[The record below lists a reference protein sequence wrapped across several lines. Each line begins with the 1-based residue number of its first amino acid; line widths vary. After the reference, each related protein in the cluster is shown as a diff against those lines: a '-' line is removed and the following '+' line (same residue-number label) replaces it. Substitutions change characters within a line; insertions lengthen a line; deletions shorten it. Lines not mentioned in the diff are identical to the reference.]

1 MEENSK
7 VYRIRTK
14 VGEDSPNVIHV
25 PINQTYDTFEILS
38 LKLNQTDTYKTY
50 ESGYGIIVGRVIANG
65 GFGVP
70 NSKVSVFIEV
80 DDNESLKDTLLYN
93 FTSTSDTDNNGVRYN
108 LLPDYVESE
117 CHQDVGTF
125 PNKRLVLDNDDV
137 IEIFDKYW
145 KYTTTTNNSGDYMLF
160 GVPTGSQQLHV
171 DIDLSD
177 CGVLSQRPHNM
188 IGKGYN
194 IGMFESPNKFK
205 SSTNLDSL
213 PQIVTEDRG
222 VYVYPYWGDTSNG
235 DNTFAIT
242 RCDINIEY
250 KFEPTAVFMGSI
262 ITDKGSNAIGKN
274 CTATINNGKMSELV
288 TGEGTIEMIRKTID
302 GRVEQFPIM
311 GNRVI
316 DGDGTWVY
324 EIPMNLDYV
333 TTDEFGNFVPT
344 DNPDK
349 GIATRARVRFRVRLD
364 DTQYDNTARKRACY
378 LIPNNPRLEDEGF
391 DKTMEVDYEFGSLT
405 REESY
410 RDLFWNKVYTVKNYI
425 PKIQK
430 GDEQYNR
437 QHTGIKWVNHANHNN
452 PMPYNTLTVK
462 LSFVHRI
469 ICILTNLVVQFV
481 AFINQIISLLGF
493 VFATLFDLPSVLFNG
508 LAKLVD
514 GELCLDAGIFGGI
527 ACVGDLLAEVLR
539 GIGKGASAIN
549 ILGRMAT
556 NLLSPTCIALDSGF
570 CDDNVNKVDFYPGC
584 GYFLFNLFP
593 LSSATDVVE
602 RGDIAWEKTQDA
614 QEDKYKGKSSDEVR
628 TASNHTG
635 MLHNCYENALA
646 QENEATSFNFNNDWI
661 NGTLYAPL
669 WYRKI
674 TPKKRFLFG
683 LFTRK
688 AKDEWCTSKQYFAS
702 LRYIQH
708 CAVERD
714 GSKTIT
720 NFDGDTTDL
729 KFIRNSECVDGD
741 CHERHVAL
749 PGLGGVIHSKKTMLG
764 QDVYYY
770 KPVEWSANLPS
781 NELYTG
787 KKKGE
792 LKLLFATDIVLL
804 GSLDSCDMNG
814 VPQFFKN
821 LESTTYNM
829 PGDIL
834 FTDYEFH
841 YVIDPE
847 TGNATSNYNTQDY
860 TVHSEMAGCD
870 WGNPNEFNQK
880 DGGLFYSIGCTNGE
894 TELKAKSCVN
904 LSRICEYGVSLDVT
918 KQIPIINNENI
929 GNWKDA
935 SESEIEQAEDGTYYK
950 RLITDGF
957 ISWDE
962 LYNLDERS
970 MFATMNGNQLKTKIN
985 TNNGLKEYDF
995 RYLYPENFDGSLAE
1009 RMKRQTQN
1017 YPPEINYKFNYLLEK
1032 ASRDYYLFRMGN
1044 KPYYYDSNNA
1054 FPRYENSFYFY
1065 FGLNEGKTA
1074 IEKFNSKYFAE
1085 CDNEKGLYN
1094 NFNIYKK
1101 SSSWCSSLNETYDG
1115 FIALD
1120 LEKIATPY
1128 SIVITGD
1135 DTFTLDG
1142 ITDEKIIFYNKSYSA
1157 PEGFEDYADNKFE
1170 EFKDEKTFI
1179 PNGSY
1184 YMTIT
1189 DANEEEYH
1197 YELDMGY
1204 NFLTYSNNVQSFKK
1218 NHEDLLRSLGTNN
1231 AIMNDNT
1238 KLVYSNP
1245 EKIEREIGGVITVYG
1260 VHDNDGDIEQY
1271 KIEVREKVDFDITD
1285 IQKTIK
1291 NVGDTWYDAD
1301 GNLYKVTSIDDDG
1314 TIHYTKN
1321 GEGDNTDKKKGDTV
1335 EDYEGMKKELVVPE
1349 WYDKNAVKHN
1359 LTEKDKDGKYV
1370 YEEGAQQADF
1380 NPLVKKDMEGGDTWY
1395 DANGVKQT
1403 ASSGDTVVDY
1413 SDWTLELNL
1422 PTYYDKNGEKQYYPY
1437 EPNKETSAVDF
1448 EFTDRLKKLTD
1459 VGDTWYDADGN
1470 LYKVTSVVLQSKEI
1484 LTVEQWSG
1492 LTTDEKVLYE
1502 EVYVKEDGEER
1513 IIITK
1518 KEWESIEDTVEKGK
1532 YAKMYRNKY
1541 VIIHYTKNGEGDYRG
1556 RDTWYDADGYF
1567 CEVTSID
1574 TNGTIYYTK
1583 NGEEKDE
1590 KGNPY
1595 TIVGRDTVVDYS
1607 DWTLEV
1613 TPPTWYDLDGNFC
1626 KVTSIDTNGTIHYT
1640 KNGEGDNTIVDYT
1653 ISGRNTVTE
1662 VTFNSS
1668 LENTPY
1674 LEYLYN
1680 LNKGDEYVKKYDL
1693 EDSDGV
1699 EYGISYK
1706 VISPYAL
1713 TTDDY
1718 DKLTKTGKFDYKVYD
1733 YINKQDSNIII
1744 NLDRYNQL
1752 EGGYS
1757 QKSYD
1762 VYQYINKQDSSVIA
1776 IDEYKQLLDGYSQKS
1791 YEEVYVKNDET
1802 VISKDEWENIEDTVE
1817 KDKYVK
1823 KYRNKYDATIIT
1835 PEDWGKLPTEYC
1847 KGDYEIYQYVN
1858 KYDEENII
1866 TPEDWGKLSKK
1877 YCKRDYEVHQ
1887 YVNKYDEEDIISPEE
1902 YNKRSEGYGRNHYKT
1917 EITYCKIENK
1927 KEYITKDEYK
1937 NDESIQSLYQPSH
1950 VLKEDKEGKIKILIE
1965 NGYDKTLNK
1974 EDYENIIVNYNAFG
1988 TLLNS
1993 TNKTEF
1999 EFYTKKGE
2007 AKKCNY
2013 DSTDKRW
2020 KYGEINIDG
2029 NYIIDYQDLGLEKN
2043 KDEVYYDYKGEQ
2055 QTVKEETE
2063 TVLDFT
2069 PLVRVLSFDTWLD
2082 EDGALCEFTN
2092 IDTNGTIHYTKNG
2105 ESGYTIVGR
2114 NTVINYNQDI
2124 WIKTTRSD
2132 DNYSWVDKNG
2142 VTQYAGVE
2150 KLVVDYSWLLKTIT
2164 QEEIVWYDKDGNIYK
2179 ITSVDKDGTIH
2190 YSINDDKENVDVK
2203 TVGDIV
2209 VDFNHDKIVLTLDE
2223 IGDTWYD
2230 ADGVLYEV
2238 TSVVDGII
2246 HYTKNGDGDY
2256 TNKKVGDTVVNYY
2269 KFMTEPL
2276 YLPTWY
2282 DADGNLYKVTSIDTD
2297 GTIHYTKNGEEKYK
2311 EGEEDKPY
2319 IIVGRDTV
2327 VDWSEYIGY
2336 EGAEITYDN
2345 GVITKIKN
2353 VLWYDSEKQSF
2364 AFGVPDEN
2372 RTYVITV
2379 TQLCNVFDKVF
2390 ETKNSIKTNVFVS
2403 GVIKYKMFI
2412 NGIDYEIIK
2421 NFDGHTGWSYNG
2433 TITKN
2438 KLTTNVGDLNENN
2451 PWFNV
2456 DKIYYHNSFGDNKNE
2471 IYPEINLKDI
2481 DRFGIDKDENQQ
2493 TYRIY
2498 ATEIDKE
2505 DEEVG
2510 KKVNETYH
2518 GEDGKNKKVEAN
2530 DVIATFVN
2538 KRNEDD
2544 VTTYKVIDFTVKNL
2558 TVVGDTWYDADGN
2571 LCEVTS
2577 IVPQEEEILT
2587 DEQLKPLTSDEK
2599 KLYVELYANKQDSSK
2614 VIDVD
2619 TYNQLPD
2626 YNKDCYVEVYVN
2638 RDNETVITKEEWEAL
2653 APVDQDN
2660 YEKKYRN
2667 KYIETNIITP
2677 EDWGKLPS
2685 DYCKE
2690 DYAEA
2695 YVNKTNK
2702 TDVISKQQWEALESE
2717 EERAKYTKMY
2727 RNKYVIIHYTKNG
2740 NGDYRG
2746 RVTWY
2751 DTDGYFC
2758 EVTSIAPPGEEVISV
2773 DKWNSLTPNEQ
2784 EWYDEV
2790 YVNKQVSTVIITP
2803 EAYNRL
2809 PKYNQDC
2816 YEEVYVNKDNE
2827 TVITKEE
2834 WEALAPVDQDN
2845 YENKYKNKYDEEDI
2859 ISPEDWAKLTTE
2871 YCKRDY
2877 VEKYRN
2883 KVIIIHYTKNGNGDY
2898 RGRVTWYDEDGIFCE
2913 ITIIDTDGTIHYTKN
2928 GEGNYTIVGR
2938 NTVVD
2943 YSDWLITLNII
2954 ITVDTY
2960 NQLPDYN
2967 KDCYVEVYVNRDNET
2982 VITKEEWEAL
2992 APVDQDNY
3000 ENKYKNKY
3008 DEEDI
3013 ISPEDWAKLP
3023 TEYCKRDYDTFKYV
3037 NKQDSSKVIDVD
3049 EYNQLPDDYSQKSYD
3064 VYQYVNKT
3072 DERDIISKEKWEK
3085 LESGEEREK
3094 YKPYKYVNKYDATII
3109 TSEDW
3114 AKLSKDYC
3122 KGDYEA
3128 KDIEKYFK
3136 QYRNKDVSTDFISP
3150 ETYNRLPEYNQKS
3163 YDVYNYI
3170 NKQDSSKVI
3179 DVDEY
3184 NQLPDDYSQKSY
3196 DVYQYVNKTDKE
3208 DIITK
3213 EQWIALESEEERKK
3227 YKPYKYVNKYDA
3239 TKFITPQDWG
3249 KLPKDYCKR
3258 DYVVYKYVNEHD
3270 TTKFI
3275 TSDEWGK
3282 LPEYC
3287 QEDYTEVYLST
3298 WYDKNGTLNYMLP
3311 SEEGQ
3316 KRIDF
3321 RPLVKTIE
3329 KEGETWY
3336 DANSVKRAA
3345 GSDDISQEV
3354 LDYSKKTKITQFKE
3368 ITFKT
3373 DDKTWYDKNGI
3384 ENKADSDKLGL
3395 YIDITYMT
3403 KGNDTTLFNI
3413 YNKEYIDKLVIDKVE
3428 VYCQDSYDEVYVNSD
3443 DETVITKEQWETLES
3458 EEERA
3463 KYDKMYSNKHN
3474 ENDIITPEE
3483 WDKLP
3488 KYSNNGYTCQYNFN
3502 RKGLHSVR
3510 IYLTLQEQETETP
3523 YKGLLSDVIGFNGC
3537 SDLNTI
3543 VLPNIGITTIGK
3555 SAFNGCKSLTSI
3567 DLPDSITTIGDNA
3580 FNGCEKLSS
3589 VYIPYQV
3596 TTIGDSAFKDCK
3608 SLTNIVLP
3616 KNITKIG
3623 DKAFANCEK
3632 LQSVRTE
3639 MKDVANTTVASNAFD
3654 NTNIGLVI
3662 YVPMDKNGKIYDLSG
3677 YYNKAGWGNVKDKV
3691 VAIELTVFNYNKVNI
3706 NPSDLLDE
3714 FARNTSGNTNG
3725 NTVYYNFID
3734 SYVASEYKAFT
3745 QVTYFKASDF
3755 VNAINNVLSRR
3766 REIADRMFNTFYMTQ
3781 EGESK
3786 SFNITS
3792 NTDEMPV
3799 QPIIVYHEEEIDD
3812 VDIDYT
3818 LTTPNLTYEQ
3828 INILKNVN
3836 IPTITYKSSPLFGVD
3851 ANSDNI
3857 MITKSNNIEKK
3868 PLSTGIMNV
3877 KQKSIPLDSGNK
3889 DFPSISLGGGVKA
3902 INPSKTNIADL
3913 FEFPVID
3920 KIESSS
3926 VKGWGKIT
3934 NIPTYDKMDKT
3945 NMINMDGFICGRHN
3959 NGTVEHDGNFEI
3971 RKFGKYDITLSD
3983 NLNQGINPYT
3993 YAERRVITGLTDESL
4008 AKWCIEKLR
4017 DILYT
4022 ENVSEEILYNIWS
4035 LLNENVQNDYEPGYS
4050 ITFIELN
4057 TKPNVTWP
4065 YPLTLSEIE
4074 NFTTLEKGNIKNFCK
4089 KNEDDEYEYDEDK
4102 YDNVIKTEMRTY
4114 YAKKSKQDEISVD
4127 DYNNLD
4133 KGHVSYS
4140 KETLSEIIDSM
4151 SVSTYNNDVY
4161 IRCDKTLNVKTDEW
4175 HIKQEDWENCIAK
4188 SLVNFSDKF
4197 QIINNDIYPRQ
4208 YAFGNDSKSINLNIG
4223 EINETFSFNRRL
4235 WLDEEQS
4242 FTAVSFNRENEN
4254 ASGLVFNQGE
4264 NSNGYYVLY
4273 SLQSHTPYSA
4283 NGHSDPS
4290 SNYTGK
4296 YPLNDVDFNGIRSQ
4310 FKDEVQVPD
4319 IFKWEGDFV
4328 KIRSDKQIIDY
4339 PYPFNDEYLAKTF
4352 VSEWKRV
4359 IPDENKD
4366 NYSCSTTGRFKPRHF
4381 GHDISN
4387 GRFDKVYCV
4396 YVDKNIRLISPLYDI
4411 VPLYTKPILGDWKY
4425 LNNDG
4430 VKTGTIFGI
4439 GVDHYD
4445 NFLYFR
4451 DYDYTIS
4458 GIGFRVRANKKGS
4471 YWGYTSTTRDFNL
4484 GKNNCKICYKENEGY
4499 YYWTYNAGEE
4509 PDVFKSD
4516 TKDIHIDKN
4525 YIGDITAKDITGL
4538 RQAVH
4543 RNGKNFSR
4551 TETYISIKWVIPENN
4566 ISPDFKFISEQKDE
4580 ETDEFTLI
4588 NEITKPY
4595 HLVNSGGMT
4604 KTTLQIPKNNG
4615 LYDVKKWNCTYY
4627 DENEGVFK
4635 DKSISTSMLIRTRF
4649 DKPCILTAIIGNNET
4664 E

>member
-205 SSTNLDSL
+205 SSTNLNSL

-469 ICILTNLVVQFV
+469 ICILTGLVVQFV

-493 VFATLFDLPSVLFNG
+493 LFATLFDLPSVLFNG
-508 LAKLVD
+508 IAKLLED
-514 GELCLDAGIFGGI
+514 RICLPWPLDDV
-527 ACVGDLLAEVLR
+527 CVGDLLALIFR
-539 GIGKGASAIN
+539 GIGKGASSIN
-549 ILGRMAT
+549 ILGKMAT
-556 NLLSPTCIALDSGF
+556 KLLTPTCIVLDSGF

-593 LSSATDVVE
+593 LSSATDVIE
-602 RGDIAWEKTQDA
+602 RGDIAWEKTQEA
-614 QEDKYKGKSSDEVR
+614 HQEEYNGKSSDEVR

-635 MLHNCYENALA
+635 KLHNCYENALA

-847 TGNATSNYNTQDY
+847 TGNATSNYNTRDY

-880 DGGLFYSIGCTNGE
+880 DGGLFYGIGCTNGE

-1017 YPPEINYKFNYLLEK
+1017 YSPEINYKFNYLLEK

-1085 CDNEKGLYN
+1085 CDNEKGVYN

-1135 DTFTLDG
+1135 NTYTLDG
-1142 ITDEKIIFYNKSYSA
+1142 ITDEKIIFYNDKFYST
-1157 PEGFEDYADNKFE
+1157 PEGFEDYTKRELNNGVIPI
-1170 EFKDEKTFI
+1170 I

-1184 YMTIT
+1184 YITIT
-1189 DANEEEYH
+1189 DANEDEYH

-1204 NFLTYSNNVQSFKK
+1204 NFLMYSNNVQSFKK

-1271 KIEVREKVDFDITD
+1271 KIEVREKVDFDKTD

-1291 NVGDTWYDAD
+1291 NVGDTWYDKD
-1301 GNLYKVTSIDDDG
+1301 GNFYEVKSIDGDG
-1314 TIHYTKN
+1314 TIHYAKN
-1321 GEGDNTDKKKGDTV
+1321 GGTEHHTDKKKGDTV

-1349 WYDKNAVKHN
+1349 WYDKNAVKHD
-1359 LTEKDKDGKYV
+1359 LTEKDKNGNYV

-1380 NPLVKKDMEGGDTWY
+1380 NPLVKKDMKEGETWY
-1395 DANGVKQT
+1395 DANGNKYT
-1403 ASSGDTVVDY
+1403 ASSLDAGKTVVDY

-1437 EPNKETSAVDF
+1437 EPNKETSVVDF
-1448 EFTDRLKKLTD
+1448 ELTDRLKE
-1459 VGDTWYDADGN
+1459 
-1470 LYKVTSVVLQSKEI
+1470 VTSIKPRGEEI
-1484 LTVEQWSG
+1484 LTVEEWNG
-1492 LTTDEKVLYE
+1492 LSTEEKTLYE

-1518 KEWESIEDTVEKGK
+1518 EEWESIEDTVEKNK
-1532 YAKMYRNKY
+1532 YVKMYCNKY

-1556 RDTWYDADGYF
+1556 RDTWYDADG
-1567 CEVTSID
+1567 VKHTASNSDI
-1574 TNGTIYYTK
+1574 
-1583 NGEEKDE
+1583 
-1590 KGNPY
+1590 
-1595 TIVGRDTVVDYS
+1595 GRTLVDYT
-1607 DWTLEV
+1607 DWKMELLNTL
-1613 TPPTWYDLDGNFC
+1613 PTWYDLDGYLC
-1626 KVTSIDTNGTIHYT
+1626 KVTKNVKDGIHYT
-1640 KNGEGDNTIVDYT
+1640 KNGEGNYT
-1653 ISGRNTVTE
+1653 ISGRNTITE
-1662 VTFNSS
+1662 VIFKSS
-1668 LENTPY
+1668 LETPPYPY

-1680 LNKGDEYVKKYDL
+1680 LKKGDEYVEKRHL
-1693 EDSDGV
+1693 EGSDGV

-1713 TTDDY
+1713 TIDEY
-1718 DKLTKTGKFDYKVYD
+1718 DNLTEYGKFDYE
-1733 YINKQDSNIII
+1733 Q
-1744 NLDRYNQL
+1744 
-1752 EGGYS
+1752 
-1757 QKSYD
+1757 
-1762 VYQYINKQDSSVIA
+1762 
-1776 IDEYKQLLDGYSQKS
+1776 
-1791 YEEVYVKNDET
+1791 
-1802 VISKDEWENIEDTVE
+1802 
-1817 KDKYVK
+1817 KYV
-1823 KYRNKYDATIIT
+1823 NKDDETIIT
-1835 PEDWGKLPTEYC
+1835 PDDYNQLP
-1847 KGDYEIYQYVN
+1847 DYNQDCYAEAYVN
-1858 KYDEENII
+1858 KTAESNII
-1866 TPEDWGKLSKK
+1866 TPEAYNGLS
-1877 YCKRDYEVHQ
+1877 D
-1887 YVNKYDEEDIISPEE
+1887 
-1902 YNKRSEGYGRNHYKT
+1902 GYGKNDYKEET
-1917 EITYCKIENK
+1917 TYCKIENK

-1974 EDYENIIVNYNAFG
+1974 EDYENIIVTYNAFG
-1988 TLLNS
+1988 TLLDS
-1993 TNKTEF
+1993 TNKTEI

-2007 AKKCNY
+2007 AKKCIY

-2029 NYIIDYQDLGLEKN
+2029 NYIINYQILRLEKN
-2043 KDEVYYDYKGEQ
+2043 KDEVYYDYEGKQ

-2082 EDGALCEFTN
+2082 EDGALCEITS
-2092 IDTNGTIHYTKNG
+2092 IDTDGTTIYYTKNG
-2105 ESGYTIVGR
+2105 EEEDEEGNPYTISGR
-2114 NTVINYNQDI
+2114 NTVINYNQPI
-2124 WIKTTRSD
+2124 WTKITRSD

-2142 VTQYAGVE
+2142 VTQYAGGE

-2164 QEEIVWYDKDGNIYK
+2164 QEEIVWYDKKGNVYK
-2179 ITSVDKDGTIH
+2179 VTSVVAQHKEILTDEQWSTLTTDGKTLYEEVYVNKTDSSIIISKEQWEKLESEEERAKYGKKYRNKYVIIH
-2190 YSINDDKENVDVK
+2190 YTKNGEEKDEYVKE
-2203 TVGDIV
+2203 VGDIV
-2209 VDFNHDKIVLTLDE
+2209 VDFNHDSFILILDD
-2223 IGDTWYD
+2223 IDDAWYD
-2230 ADGVLYEV
+2230 EDGKLYEV
-2238 TSVVDGII
+2238 TSIDTDGTI
-2246 HYTKNGDGDY
+2246 HYTMNGEGDY
-2256 TNKKVGDTVVNYY
+2256 TIDDRNTVVNYY

-2282 DADGNLYKVTSIDTD
+2282 DVDGNLYKVIKIEGS
-2297 GTIHYTKNGEEKYK
+2297 TIYYTKNGEEKYK

-2345 GVITKIKN
+2345 GVITDIEN

-2379 TQLCNVFDKVF
+2379 TQLCNVSDNVI
-2390 ETKNSIKTNVFVS
+2390 ETSNEIKTNVFVS
-2403 GVIKYKMFI
+2403 GVIRYKMFI

-2438 KLTTNVGDLNENN
+2438 KLITKVSDLNENN

-2456 DKIYYHNSFGDNKNE
+2456 DKIYYHDYFEGKDNNKDE
-2471 IYPEINLKDI
+2471 YPKINLKDI

-2498 ATEIDKE
+2498 ATEINKE

-2518 GEDGKNKKVEAN
+2518 GEDGKNKTVKAN

-2544 VTTYKVIDFTVKNL
+2544 VTTYKVIHFTVKNL
-2558 TVVGDTWYDADGN
+2558 TVVGETWYDADGN
-2571 LCEVTS
+2571 LYKVTS
-2577 IVPQEEEILT
+2577 IV
-2587 DEQLKPLTSDEK
+2587 
-2599 KLYVELYANKQDSSK
+2599 
-2614 VIDVD
+2614 
-2619 TYNQLPD
+2619 
-2626 YNKDCYVEVYVN
+2626 
-2638 RDNETVITKEEWEAL
+2638 
-2653 APVDQDN
+2653 
-2660 YEKKYRN
+2660 
-2667 KYIETNIITP
+2667 
-2677 EDWGKLPS
+2677 
-2685 DYCKE
+2685 
-2690 DYAEA
+2690 
-2695 YVNKTNK
+2695 
-2702 TDVISKQQWEALESE
+2702 
-2717 EERAKYTKMY
+2717 
-2727 RNKYVIIHYTKNG
+2727 
-2740 NGDYRG
+2740 
-2746 RVTWY
+2746 
-2751 DTDGYFC
+2751 
-2758 EVTSIAPPGEEVISV
+2758 
-2773 DKWNSLTPNEQ
+2773 
-2784 EWYDEV
+2784 
-2790 YVNKQVSTVIITP
+2790 
-2803 EAYNRL
+2803 
-2809 PKYNQDC
+2809 
-2816 YEEVYVNKDNE
+2816 
-2827 TVITKEE
+2827 
-2834 WEALAPVDQDN
+2834 
-2845 YENKYKNKYDEEDI
+2845 
-2859 ISPEDWAKLTTE
+2859 
-2871 YCKRDY
+2871 
-2877 VEKYRN
+2877 
-2883 KVIIIHYTKNGNGDY
+2883 
-2898 RGRVTWYDEDGIFCE
+2898 DGI
-2913 ITIIDTDGTIHYTKN
+2913 IHYTKN
-2928 GEGNYTIVGR
+2928 GEGDYTDKKVGD
-2938 NTVVD
+2938 TVVD
-2943 YSDWLITLNII
+2943 YSNWVTELKIRELKITEQQANSI
-2954 ITVDTY
+2954 
-2960 NQLPDYN
+2960 Q
-2967 KDCYVEVYVNRDNET
+2967 
-2982 VITKEEWEAL
+2982 
-2992 APVDQDNY
+2992 
-3000 ENKYKNKY
+3000 
-3008 DEEDI
+3008 
-3013 ISPEDWAKLP
+3013 
-3023 TEYCKRDYDTFKYV
+3023 YV
-3037 NKQDSSKVIDVD
+3037 NKQVSTDFITT
-3049 EYNQLPDDYSQKSYD
+3049 ERYNKLPDGYSQKSYD
-3064 VYQYVNKT
+3064 VYRYVNRN
-3072 DERDIISKEKWEK
+3072 DEENIITKEQWEDLSEEQRDSYEPYTYINKYNDTDIIS
-3085 LESGEEREK
+3085 
-3094 YKPYKYVNKYDATII
+3094 P
-3109 TSEDW
+3109 EDW
-3114 AKLSKDYC
+3114 GKLPTEYC

-3128 KDIEKYFK
+3128 FEKYFK
-3136 QYRNKDVSTDFISP
+3136 QYKNNIIPTDFIAT
-3150 ETYNRLPEYNQKS
+3150 ETYEQLSKGYSQNS

-3170 NKQDSSKVI
+3170 NKQDSSVKTI
-3179 DVDEY
+3179 EDY
-3184 NQLPDDYSQKSY
+3184 NKLPDGYSQKSY
-3196 DVYQYVNKTDKE
+3196 DVYQYVNETDKE

-3213 EQWIALESEEERKK
+3213 TEWEGLSEKEREK
-3227 YKPYKYVNKYDA
+3227 YEPYKYVNKYDA
-3239 TKFITPQDWG
+3239 TKFITPQDWDD
-3249 KLPKDYCKR
+3249 LPKDYCKR
-3258 DYVVYKYVNEHD
+3258 DYEVHQYANKYEEEDIISPEDWV
-3270 TTKFI
+3270 
-3275 TSDEWGK
+3275 K
-3282 LPEYC
+3282 LPNYC
-3287 QEDYTEVYLST
+3287 QRDYTQVYLST

-3336 DANSVKRAA
+3336 DVNSVKRAA
-3345 GSDDISQEV
+3345 GSDDIGQEV
-3354 LDYSKKTKITQFKE
+3354 LDYSKKTE
-3368 ITFKT
+3368 ITKLKQIYFKT
-3373 DDKTWYDKNGI
+3373 DDKTWNDKNGI

-3403 KGNDTTLFNI
+3403 KGDDTILFNI
-3413 YNKEYIDKLVIDKVE
+3413 HNEEYIDKLVIDKLVIDKL
-3428 VYCQDSYDEVYVNSD
+3428 VVKYVNKQDSSKVIDVVTYNKLPDGYSQNSYDEVYVNRD
-3443 DETVITKEQWETLES
+3443 DETILTKEQWNALES
-3458 EEERA
+3458 EEKDKYAKMYRN
-3463 KYDKMYSNKHN
+3463 KYDAT
-3474 ENDIITPEE
+3474 IISPED
-3483 WDKLP
+3483 WGKLP
-3488 KYSNNGYTCQYNFN
+3488 KDSCKGDYQLCSAYNFN

-3510 IYLTLQEQETETP
+3510 IYLSQEATNGKSLEYQN
-3523 YKGLLSDVIGFNGC
+3523 LLSDAIIDFNGC

-3543 VLPNIGITTIGK
+3543 VLPNIGITTIG
-3555 SAFNGCKSLTSI
+3555 ANVFNGCKSLTSI
-3567 DLPDSITTIGDNA
+3567 DLPDSITTIGNNA
-3580 FNGCEKLSS
+3580 FKGCEKLNS
-3589 VYIPYQV
+3589 VYIPWKV
-3596 TTIGDSAFKDCK
+3596 TTIGDSAFNGCK

-3616 KNITKIG
+3616 ASIKKIG

-3632 LQSVRTE
+3632 LQSVRAE
-3639 MKDVANTTVASNAFD
+3639 MKDVANTTVTDTTVATVASNAFD
-3654 NTNIGLVI
+3654 NTNIGLII
-3662 YVPMDKNGKIYDLSG
+3662 YVPMDKDEKTYDVSTTP
-3677 YYNKAGWGNVKDKV
+3677 YNKAGWGDDVQNKV

-3714 FARNTSGNTNG
+3714 FARNTGDNKI
-3725 NTVYYNFID
+3725 YYNFID
-3734 SYVASEYKAFT
+3734 SYVAGEYKAFT

-3755 VNAINNVLSRR
+3755 VNTINNVLSRR

-3786 SFNITS
+3786 TFNITS
-3792 NTDEMPV
+3792 NTDETPV

-3828 INILKNVN
+3828 INMLKNVN
-3836 IPTITYKSSPLFGVD
+3836 IPTITYKSSPFFGD
-3851 ANSDNI
+3851 GTSSDDI
-3857 MITKSNNIEKK
+3857 IITKSNNIEKK

-3889 DFPSISLGGGVKA
+3889 DFPSISLSGGVKA
-3902 INPSKTNIADL
+3902 INPSKTNIVDL

-3926 VKGWGKIT
+3926 VSVWTKFS
-3934 NIPTYDKMDKT
+3934 NIPSPNPD
-3945 NMINMDGFICGRHN
+3945 NIGMINMDGYVYGRHN
-3959 NGTVEHDGNFEI
+3959 NGVVERDGKFET
-3971 RKFGKYDITLSD
+3971 RKLGKYEINLSE
-3983 NLNQGINPYT
+3983 NLNNSTKPYT
-3993 YAERRVITGLTDESL
+3993 YAERRVITGLTNYSM
-4008 AKWCIEKLR
+4008 AQWCILKLRNIVQADDVTEETLTKIWDMLFNPKNEKGKPSYNKEKLF
-4017 DILYT
+4017 DVIDTMTVLKQTIDENLVIYIQCDETIDGVKPQWKIDQGEEDYIT
-4022 ENVSEEILYNIWS
+4022 EKLI
-4035 LLNENVQNDYEPGYS
+4035 Q
-4050 ITFIELN
+4050 F
-4057 TKPNVTWP
+4057 
-4065 YPLTLSEIE
+4065 
-4074 NFTTLEKGNIKNFCK
+4074 KNF
-4089 KNEDDEYEYDEDK
+4089 
-4102 YDNVIKTEMRTY
+4102 NVVANK
-4114 YAKKSKQDEISVD
+4114 
-4127 DYNNLD
+4127 DY
-4133 KGHVSYS
+4133 K
-4140 KETLSEIIDSM
+4140 
-4151 SVSTYNNDVY
+4151 
-4161 IRCDKTLNVKTDEW
+4161 
-4175 HIKQEDWENCIAK
+4175 
-4188 SLVNFSDKF
+4188 
-4197 QIINNDIYPRQ
+4197 RQ
-4208 YAFGNDSKSINLNIG
+4208 YAFTDAKKANLNIG
-4223 EINETFSFNRRL
+4223 EINENFNFDNELKLSTEVESIDFSGH
-4235 WLDEEQS
+4235 
-4242 FTAVSFNRENEN
+4242 TTNEN
-4254 ASGLVFNQGE
+4254 LTRLSFNQGE
-4264 NSNGYYVLY
+4264 KED
-4273 SLQSHTPYSA
+4273 
-4283 NGHSDPS
+4283 GHYQLFALSRYRDGFYG
-4290 SNYTGK
+4290 NEDMNQ
-4296 YPLNDVDFNGIRSQ
+4296 YPLYNAAKNGIVYQINDVQEETMLSH
-4310 FKDEVQVPD
+4310 
-4319 IFKWEGDFV
+4319 EGEIT
-4328 KIRSDKQIIDY
+4328 KINNKEKQIQGTFNE
-4339 PYPFNDEYLAKTF
+4339 PYHSSYFHSMYKFKGSNDDER
-4352 VSEWKRV
+4352 VWRDSE
-4359 IPDENKD
+4359 
-4366 NYSCSTTGRFKPRHF
+4366 STNGLY
-4381 GHDISN
+4381 ISN
-4387 GRFDKVYCV
+4387 KNFNNNHKKFSNVSNDYFLDTNYIRHVYCV
-4396 YVDKNIRLISPLYDI
+4396 YVKGNMKMLSPLYEFAPTQLVGTWGQLESYDERDKSVI
-4411 VPLYTKPILGDWKY
+4411 GIKV
-4425 LNNDG
+4425 NDFAR
-4430 VKTGTIFGI
+4430 V
-4439 GVDHYD
+4439 
-4445 NFLYFR
+4445 YFKN
-4451 DYDYTIS
+4451 YDYTLGGPFNIRRKYKNK
-4458 GIGFRVRANKKGS
+4458 GIGWLS
-4471 YWGYTSTTRDFNL
+4471 YTIPEGTI
-4484 GKNNCKICYKENEGY
+4484 KYKDEDY
-4499 YYWTYNAGEE
+4499 YYMIVDKLE
-4509 PDVFKSD
+4509 
-4516 TKDIHIDKN
+4516 DKN
-4525 YIGDITAKDITGL
+4525 YSYVFENNMGVINEYSNFHKDHVIAKDITDL
-4538 RQAVH
+4538 RH
-4543 RNGKNFSR
+4543 LTWTNGNKLDKNNF
-4551 TETYISIKWVIPENN
+4551 ILIKWKVPE
-4566 ISPDFKFISEQKDE
+4566 SDRFRFINEQKDT
-4580 ETDEFTLI
+4580 ETEDFVEK
-4588 NEITKPY
+4588 ITVEKVY
-4595 HLVNSGGMT
+4595 IQGQKLT
-4604 KTTLQIPKNNG
+4604 RLPKNNG
-4615 LYDVKKWNCTYY
+4615 QYDNDDKWSIQYKNGKKADDIVTNVLLNMTFDGACTITKQ
-4627 DENEGVFK
+4627 NK
-4635 DKSISTSMLIRTRF
+4635 
-4649 DKPCILTAIIGNNET
+4649 N
-4664 E
+4664 

>member
-93 FTSTSDTDNNGVRYN
+93 FTSTSDTDNDGVRYN

-469 ICILTNLVVQFV
+469 ICILTGLVVQFV

-493 VFATLFDLPSVLFNG
+493 LFATLFDLPSVLFNG
-508 LAKLVD
+508 LAKLVE
-514 GELCLDAGIFGGI
+514 GELCLDLGIFGGF

-556 NLLSPTCIALDSGF
+556 KLLTPTCIVLDSGF

-593 LSSATDVVE
+593 LSSATDVIE
-602 RGDIAWEKTQDA
+602 RGDIAWEKTQEA
-614 QEDKYKGKSSDEVR
+614 QQEKYNGKSSDEVR

-635 MLHNCYENALA
+635 KLHNCYENALA

-870 WGNPNEFNQK
+870 WGNPNEFNKK

-929 GNWKDA
+929 GNWEHA

-1017 YPPEINYKFNYLLEK
+1017 YSPEINYKFNYLLEK

-1085 CDNEKGLYN
+1085 CDNEKGVYN

-1135 DTFTLDG
+1135 NTFTLDG

-1157 PEGFEDYADNKFE
+1157 PEGFEDYAHNKFE

-1184 YMTIT
+1184 YITIT

-1204 NFLTYSNNVQSFKK
+1204 NFLMYSNNVQSFKK

-1271 KIEVREKVDFDITD
+1271 KIEVREIVDFDKTD
-1285 IQKTIK
+1285 IQKTITK
-1291 NVGDTWYDAD
+1291 EGETWYDEE
-1301 GNLYKVTSIDDDG
+1301 GNLCKVTSIDKNG

-1321 GEGDNTDKKKGDTV
+1321 GEEKDEKGNPYTIVGRNTV

-1359 LTEKDKDGKYV
+1359 LTEKDKNGKYV

-1380 NPLVKKDMEGGDTWY
+1380 NPLVNKLEKDEIWY
-1395 DANGVKQT
+1395 DTDGNFCKVTSIDTDGTIHYTKNGEGNYTIV
-1403 ASSGDTVVDY
+1403 GRDTVVDY
-1413 SDWTLELNL
+1413 TDWILELNL

-1437 EPNKETSAVDF
+1437 EPNKETSVVDF
-1448 EFTDRLKKLTD
+1448 ELTDRLKKLTD

-1470 LYKVTSVVLQSKEI
+1470 FCKVTKI
-1484 LTVEQWSG
+1484 I
-1492 LTTDEKVLYE
+1492 
-1502 EVYVKEDGEER
+1502 DG
-1513 IIITK
+1513 T
-1518 KEWESIEDTVEKGK
+1518 
-1532 YAKMYRNKY
+1532 
-1541 VIIHYTKNGEGDYRG
+1541 IHYTKNG
-1556 RDTWYDADGYF
+1556 
-1567 CEVTSID
+1567 
-1574 TNGTIYYTK
+1574 K
-1583 NGEEKDE
+1583 EKDE
-1590 KGNPY
+1590 KDKPY
-1595 TIVGRDTVVDYS
+1595 TIVGRNTVVDYRV
-1607 DWTLEV
+1607 WTLEV

-1626 KVTSIDTNGTIHYT
+1626 EVTSIDTNDTNGTIHYT
-1640 KNGEGDNTIVDYT
+1640 KNGEGDYT

-1713 TTDDY
+1713 TISEYEDENFSDY
-1718 DKLTKTGKFDYKVYD
+1718 GKFDYDVYD
-1733 YINKQDSNIII
+1733 YINKQDSSKVIDIDTYDK
-1744 NLDRYNQL
+1744 LPEYNQ
-1752 EGGYS
+1752 
-1757 QKSYD
+1757 D
-1762 VYQYINKQDSSVIA
+1762 
-1776 IDEYKQLLDGYSQKS
+1776 S
-1791 YEEVYVKNDET
+1791 YEEVYVKNDGTEILT
-1802 VISKDEWENIEDTVE
+1802 KEQWENIEDPDE
-1817 KDKYVK
+1817 KDNYDQM
-1823 KYRNKYDATIIT
+1823 YR
-1835 PEDWGKLPTEYC
+1835 
-1847 KGDYEIYQYVN
+1847 N

-1866 TPEDWGKLSKK
+1866 TPEDWGKLSTN
-1877 YCKRDYEVHQ
+1877 YCKGDYEVHR
-1887 YVNKYDEEDIISPEE
+1887 YVNKYDKEDIITSDDWGKLPTE
-1902 YNKRSEGYGRNHYKT
+1902 Y
-1917 EITYCKIENK
+1917 C
-1927 KEYITKDEYK
+1927 
-1937 NDESIQSLYQPSH
+1937 
-1950 VLKEDKEGKIKILIE
+1950 
-1965 NGYDKTLNK
+1965 K
-1974 EDYENIIVNYNAFG
+1974 EDYAEAYV
-1988 TLLNS
+1988 
-1993 TNKTEF
+1993 NKTDETDVISKQQW
-1999 EFYTKKGE
+1999 ENLE
-2007 AKKCNY
+2007 SEEERAKYAKMY
-2013 DSTDKRW
+2013 RSKV
-2020 KYGEINIDG
+2020 I
-2029 NYIIDYQDLGLEKN
+2029 
-2043 KDEVYYDYKGEQ
+2043 
-2055 QTVKEETE
+2055 
-2063 TVLDFT
+2063 
-2069 PLVRVLSFDTWLD
+2069 
-2082 EDGALCEFTN
+2082 
-2092 IDTNGTIHYTKNG
+2092 IHYTKNG
-2105 ESGYTIVGR
+2105 EGNYTIVGR
-2114 NTVINYNQDI
+2114 NTV
-2124 WIKTTRSD
+2124 
-2132 DNYSWVDKNG
+2132 
-2142 VTQYAGVE
+2142 
-2150 KLVVDYSWLLKTIT
+2150 
-2164 QEEIVWYDKDGNIYK
+2164 
-2179 ITSVDKDGTIH
+2179 
-2190 YSINDDKENVDVK
+2190 
-2203 TVGDIV
+2203 
-2209 VDFNHDKIVLTLDE
+2209 
-2223 IGDTWYD
+2223 
-2230 ADGVLYEV
+2230 
-2238 TSVVDGII
+2238 
-2246 HYTKNGDGDY
+2246 
-2256 TNKKVGDTVVNYY
+2256 
-2269 KFMTEPL
+2269 
-2276 YLPTWY
+2276 
-2282 DADGNLYKVTSIDTD
+2282 
-2297 GTIHYTKNGEEKYK
+2297 
-2311 EGEEDKPY
+2311 
-2319 IIVGRDTV
+2319 
-2327 VDWSEYIGY
+2327 VDWSKYIGY
-2336 EGAEITYDN
+2336 EGGEITYDN
-2345 GVITKIKN
+2345 GVITEIKN
-2353 VLWYDSEKQSF
+2353 VLWYDSEKPSF

-2421 NFDGHTGWSYNG
+2421 NFDGHTGWNYNG

-2456 DKIYYHNSFGDNKNE
+2456 DKIYYHNNFGDNENE
-2471 IYPEINLKDI
+2471 TYPQIDLKDI
-2481 DRFGIDKDENQQ
+2481 DRFGIDKNENEQ
-2493 TYRIY
+2493 TYAIY

-2518 GEDGKNKKVEAN
+2518 GEDGRNKIVKAE

-2544 VTTYKVIDFTVKNL
+2544 VTTYKVIDFTTKKL
-2558 TVVGDTWYDADGN
+2558 TVVGDTWYDADGYFY
-2571 LCEVTS
+2571 EVTS
-2577 IVPQEEEILT
+2577 
-2587 DEQLKPLTSDEK
+2587 
-2599 KLYVELYANKQDSSK
+2599 
-2614 VIDVD
+2614 
-2619 TYNQLPD
+2619 
-2626 YNKDCYVEVYVN
+2626 
-2638 RDNETVITKEEWEAL
+2638 
-2653 APVDQDN
+2653 
-2660 YEKKYRN
+2660 
-2667 KYIETNIITP
+2667 
-2677 EDWGKLPS
+2677 
-2685 DYCKE
+2685 
-2690 DYAEA
+2690 
-2695 YVNKTNK
+2695 
-2702 TDVISKQQWEALESE
+2702 
-2717 EERAKYTKMY
+2717 
-2727 RNKYVIIHYTKNG
+2727 
-2740 NGDYRG
+2740 
-2746 RVTWY
+2746 
-2751 DTDGYFC
+2751 
-2758 EVTSIAPPGEEVISV
+2758 
-2773 DKWNSLTPNEQ
+2773 
-2784 EWYDEV
+2784 
-2790 YVNKQVSTVIITP
+2790 
-2803 EAYNRL
+2803 
-2809 PKYNQDC
+2809 
-2816 YEEVYVNKDNE
+2816 
-2827 TVITKEE
+2827 
-2834 WEALAPVDQDN
+2834 
-2845 YENKYKNKYDEEDI
+2845 
-2859 ISPEDWAKLTTE
+2859 
-2871 YCKRDY
+2871 
-2877 VEKYRN
+2877 
-2883 KVIIIHYTKNGNGDY
+2883 
-2898 RGRVTWYDEDGIFCE
+2898 
-2913 ITIIDTDGTIHYTKN
+2913 IDTDGTIHYTKN

-2943 YSDWLITLNII
+2943 YSDWKITLD
-2954 ITVDTY
+2954 ITTQVTENY
-2960 NQLPDYN
+2960 FKQYRN
-2967 KDCYVEVYVNRDNET
+2967 KDVST
-2982 VITKEEWEAL
+2982 GF
-2992 APVDQDNY
+2992 
-3000 ENKYKNKY
+3000 
-3008 DEEDI
+3008 
-3013 ISPEDWAKLP
+3013 ISPETYNRLP
-3023 TEYCKRDYDTFKYV
+3023 
-3037 NKQDSSKVIDVD
+3037 
-3049 EYNQLPDDYSQKSYD
+3049 EYNQDSYD

-3072 DERDIISKEKWEK
+3072 DERDIISKEQWEN
-3085 LESGEEREK
+3085 LESGVEREK
-3094 YKPYKYVNKYDATII
+3094 YEPYKYVNKYD
-3109 TSEDW
+3109 E
-3114 AKLSKDYC
+3114 
-3122 KGDYEA
+3122 
-3128 KDIEKYFK
+3128 
-3136 QYRNKDVSTDFISP
+3136 
-3150 ETYNRLPEYNQKS
+3150 
-3163 YDVYNYI
+3163 
-3170 NKQDSSKVI
+3170 
-3179 DVDEY
+3179 
-3184 NQLPDDYSQKSY
+3184 
-3196 DVYQYVNKTDKE
+3196 
-3208 DIITK
+3208 
-3213 EQWIALESEEERKK
+3213 
-3227 YKPYKYVNKYDA
+3227 
-3239 TKFITPQDWG
+3239 
-3249 KLPKDYCKR
+3249 
-3258 DYVVYKYVNEHD
+3258 
-3270 TTKFI
+3270 TKFI

-3345 GSDDISQEV
+3345 GSDDIGQEV
-3354 LDYSKKTKITQFKE
+3354 LDYSKENNNLTQLKE
-3368 ITFKT
+3368 IDFTIA
-3373 DDKTWYDKNGI
+3373 DKTWYDKNGI

-3403 KGNDTTLFNI
+3403 KGGDTILFNI
-3413 YNKEYIDKLVIDKVE
+3413 YNEEYIDKLVIDKLVVKYVNKQDSSKVIDVDTYNQLPDDYGQKSYVE
-3428 VYCQDSYDEVYVNSD
+3428 VYVKNDGTEILTKKEWESIEDTVEKDKYVKKYRN
-3443 DETVITKEQWETLES
+3443 
-3458 EEERA
+3458 
-3463 KYDKMYSNKHN
+3463 KYDAT
-3474 ENDIITPEE
+3474 IITPED
-3483 WDKLP
+3483 WGKLSP
-3488 KYSNNGYTCQYNFN
+3488 DYCKGDYQLCSAYNFN
-3502 RKGLHSVR
+3502 RNGLHNVR
-3510 IYLTLQEQETETP
+3510 IYLTQKTT
-3523 YKGLLSDVIGFNGC
+3523 YGVLLSDVIDFKGC

-3543 VLPNIGITTIGK
+3543 VLPNIGITTIGNDV
-3555 SAFNGCKSLTSI
+3555 FNGCKSLTSI
-3567 DLPDSITTIGDNA
+3567 DLPDSITAIGNNA
-3580 FNGCEKLSS
+3580 FKGCEKLSS
-3589 VYIPYQV
+3589 VYIPYHV
-3596 TTIGDSAFKDCK
+3596 TKIGESAFNGCK

-3616 KNITKIG
+3616 KDITTIG
-3623 DKAFANCEK
+3623 DNAFANCEK
-3632 LQSVRTE
+3632 LQSVRAE
-3639 MKDVANTTVASNAFD
+3639 MTIKNDSKINIAPNAFD
-3654 NTNIGLVI
+3654 NTNIGLII
-3662 YVPMDKNGKIYDLSG
+3662 YVPMDKDEKTYDNPTI
-3677 YYNKAGWGNVKDKV
+3677 YNKEVWGNVKDKV

-3714 FARNTSGNTNG
+3714 FARNTGDNKI
-3725 NTVYYNFID
+3725 YYNFID
-3734 SYVASEYKAFT
+3734 SYVASEYKVFT

-3755 VNAINNVLSRR
+3755 VNTINNVLSRR
-3766 REIADRMFNTFYMTQ
+3766 REIADRMFNTFYMIQ

-3786 SFNITS
+3786 FFNVTS

-3828 INILKNVN
+3828 INMLKNVN
-3836 IPTITYKSSPLFGVD
+3836 IPTITYKSSPFFGD
-3851 ANSDNI
+3851 GTSSDDI

-3889 DFPSISLGGGVKA
+3889 DFPSISLSGGVKA
-3902 INPSKTNIADL
+3902 IKPSKTNIDDL

-3926 VKGWGKIT
+3926 VSAWTKFN
-3934 NIPTYDKMDKT
+3934 NIPSPNPDHIG
-3945 NMINMDGFICGRHN
+3945 MINMDGYVYGRHN
-3959 NGTVEHDGNFEI
+3959 NGVVEHDGKFET
-3971 RKFGKYDITLSD
+3971 RKLGKYEINLSE
-3983 NLNQGINPYT
+3983 NLNNSTKPYT
-3993 YAERRVITGLTDESL
+3993 YAERRVITGLANYSM
-4008 AKWCIEKLR
+4008 AQWCILKLRNIVQADDVTEETLKKIWDMLFNPKNEKGKPLYNKEKLF
-4017 DILYT
+4017 DVIDTMTVLKQTIDGNLVIYIQCDETIDGVKPQWKIDQGEEDYIT
-4022 ENVSEEILYNIWS
+4022 ENLIQFKKF
-4035 LLNENVQNDYEPGYS
+4035 NVVANKDYE
-4050 ITFIELN
+4050 
-4057 TKPNVTWP
+4057 
-4065 YPLTLSEIE
+4065 
-4074 NFTTLEKGNIKNFCK
+4074 
-4089 KNEDDEYEYDEDK
+4089 
-4102 YDNVIKTEMRTY
+4102 
-4114 YAKKSKQDEISVD
+4114 
-4127 DYNNLD
+4127 
-4133 KGHVSYS
+4133 
-4140 KETLSEIIDSM
+4140 
-4151 SVSTYNNDVY
+4151 
-4161 IRCDKTLNVKTDEW
+4161 
-4175 HIKQEDWENCIAK
+4175 
-4188 SLVNFSDKF
+4188 
-4197 QIINNDIYPRQ
+4197 RQ
-4208 YAFGNDSKSINLNIG
+4208 YAFTDTKKANLNIG
-4223 EINETFSFNRRL
+4223 EINENFNFDNEL
-4235 WLDEEQS
+4235 KLSTEIQS
-4242 FTAVSFNRENEN
+4242 IDVSGQDILAPENLTRI
-4254 ASGLVFNQGE
+4254 SFNQGE
-4264 NSNGYYVLY
+4264 KEGGHYQLFGLSRYRDGYFAKEDMN
-4273 SLQSHTPYSA
+4273 Q
-4283 NGHSDPS
+4283 
-4290 SNYTGK
+4290 
-4296 YPLNDVDFNGIRSQ
+4296 YPLYNAAKNGIVYQIDNVEKETMLSH
-4310 FKDEVQVPD
+4310 
-4319 IFKWEGDFV
+4319 EGEIT
-4328 KIRSDKQIIDY
+4328 KINDKEKQIQGT
-4339 PYPFNDEYLAKTF
+4339 FNEEYHSSYFYSMYKFKGSNDDERVWRDSESTNGLYNAKRNF
-4352 VSEWKRV
+4352 NCCNLV
-4359 IPDENKD
+4359 
-4366 NYSCSTTGRFKPRHF
+4366 TTGIGWPLEVSDAYFLDTNYIRH
-4381 GHDISN
+4381 
-4387 GRFDKVYCV
+4387 VYCV
-4396 YVDKNIRLISPLYDI
+4396 YVKGNMKMLSPLYEFAPTQLVGTWGHLESYDERDKSVI
-4411 VPLYTKPILGDWKY
+4411 GIKV
-4425 LNNDG
+4425 NDFAR
-4430 VKTGTIFGI
+4430 V
-4439 GVDHYD
+4439 
-4445 NFLYFR
+4445 YFKN
-4451 DYDYTIS
+4451 YDYTLGGPFNIKRKYKGV
-4458 GIGFRVRANKKGS
+4458 GIGWLS
-4471 YWGYTSTTRDFNL
+4471 YTIPEGTI
-4484 GKNNCKICYKENEGY
+4484 KYKDEDY
-4499 YYWTYNAGEE
+4499 YYKIVDDKLKDKDNKYSYEFENNMGIENMYNN
-4509 PDVFKSD
+4509 FH
-4516 TKDIHIDKN
+4516 KDHVI
-4525 YIGDITAKDITGL
+4525 AKDITDL
-4538 RQAVH
+4538 RH
-4543 RNGKNFSR
+4543 LTWTNGNKLVENNF
-4551 TETYISIKWVIPENN
+4551 ILIKWEVPE
-4566 ISPDFKFISEQKDE
+4566 SDSFRFISEQKDT
-4580 ETDEFTLI
+4580 ETEDFVEK
-4588 NEITKPY
+4588 ITVEKVY
-4595 HLVNSGGMT
+4595 RKG
-4604 KTTLQIPKNNG
+4604 QILTRLPKNNG
-4615 LYDVKKWNCTYY
+4615 QYKDGDLWTIQYKEGIEIKIIPDIPTEELLKW
-4627 DENEGVFK
+4627 ENK
-4635 DKSISTSMLIRTRF
+4635 YPSIIT
-4649 DKPCILTAIIGNNET
+4649 KNIIV
-4664 E
+4664 

>member
-93 FTSTSDTDNNGVRYN
+93 FTSTSDTDNDGVRYN

-469 ICILTNLVVQFV
+469 ICILTGLVVQFV

-493 VFATLFDLPSVLFNG
+493 LFATLFDLPSVLFNG
-508 LAKLVD
+508 LAKLLED
-514 GELCLDAGIFGGI
+514 RICLPWPLDDV
-527 ACVGDLLAEVLR
+527 CVGDLLALIFR
-539 GIGKGASAIN
+539 GIGKGASSIN
-549 ILGRMAT
+549 ILGKMAT
-556 NLLSPTCIALDSGF
+556 KLLTPTCIVLDSGF

-602 RGDIAWEKTQDA
+602 RGDIAWEKTQEA
-614 QEDKYKGKSSDEVR
+614 QQEKYNGKSSDEVR

-635 MLHNCYENALA
+635 KLHNCYENALA

-870 WGNPNEFNQK
+870 WGNPNEFNKK

-929 GNWKDA
+929 GKWEDA

-1085 CDNEKGLYN
+1085 CDNEKGVYN

-1135 DTFTLDG
+1135 NTFTLDG

-1189 DANEEEYH
+1189 DANGEEYH

-1271 KIEVREKVDFDITD
+1271 KIEVREIVDFDKTD

-1291 NVGDTWYDAD
+1291 NVGDTWYDEE
-1301 GNLYKVTSIDDDG
+1301 GNLCKVTSIDKNG

-1321 GEGDNTDKKKGDTV
+1321 GEEKDEKGNPYTIVGRNTV

-1359 LTEKDKDGKYV
+1359 LTEKDKNGKYV

-1380 NPLVKKDMEGGDTWY
+1380 NPLVNKLEKDEIWY
-1395 DANGVKQT
+1395 DTDGNFCKVTSIDTDGTIHYAKNGEGNYTIV
-1403 ASSGDTVVDY
+1403 GRDTVVDY
-1413 SDWTLELNL
+1413 TDWTLELNL

-1437 EPNKETSAVDF
+1437 QPNKETSVVDF
-1448 EFTDRLKKLTD
+1448 ELTDRLKKLTD

-1470 LYKVTSVVLQSKEI
+1470 LCKVTTI
-1484 LTVEQWSG
+1484 
-1492 LTTDEKVLYE
+1492 DEN
-1502 EVYVKEDGEER
+1502 G
-1513 IIITK
+1513 T
-1518 KEWESIEDTVEKGK
+1518 
-1532 YAKMYRNKY
+1532 
-1541 VIIHYTKNGEGDYRG
+1541 IHYTKNGEGDYT
-1556 RDTWYDADGYF
+1556 D
-1567 CEVTSID
+1567 
-1574 TNGTIYYTK
+1574 K
-1583 NGEEKDE
+1583 K
-1590 KGNPY
+1590 KG
-1595 TIVGRDTVVDYS
+1595 DTVVDYS

-1613 TPPTWYDLDGNFC
+1613 TPPTWYDLDGYFC
-1626 KVTSIDTNGTIHYT
+1626 KVTSITPQGKEVITADEWGSLTSAKREWYEVYEYVNNIDEKDIITKERWESLSEEQRAKYKPHTYVNNKLIIYYT

-1713 TTDDY
+1713 TISEYEDKNFSDY
-1718 DKLTKTGKFDYKVYD
+1718 GKFDYDVYDYINKQNSSIIIDVEAYNQLEGGYGQKSYDVYD
-1733 YINKQDSNIII
+1733 YINKQDSSKVI
-1744 NLDRYNQL
+1744 DTETYNQL
-1752 EGGYS
+1752 DGGYG
-1757 QKSYD
+1757 QKSY
-1762 VYQYINKQDSSVIA
+1762 V
-1776 IDEYKQLLDGYSQKS
+1776 
-1791 YEEVYVKNDET
+1791 EVYVKNDGTEILT
-1802 VISKDEWENIEDTVE
+1802 KEQWEALDPVDQDNYE
-1817 KDKYVK
+1817 K
-1823 KYRNKYDATIIT
+1823 KYKNKYDATIIT
-1835 PEDWGKLPTEYC
+1835 SDDWGKLPTEYC

-1858 KYDEENII
+1858 KYDATIITSDDWGKLSTNYCKGDYEVHRYVNKDDESNII
-1866 TPEDWGKLSKK
+1866 TPEAYNGLS
-1877 YCKRDYEVHQ
+1877 D
-1887 YVNKYDEEDIISPEE
+1887 
-1902 YNKRSEGYGRNHYKT
+1902 GYGKNHYKT
-1917 EITYCKIENK
+1917 DITYCKKENK
-1927 KEYITKDEYK
+1927 TEHITKEEYA
-1937 NDESIQSLYQPSH
+1937 NNEDIQFLYQQFH
-1950 VLKEDKEGKIKILIE
+1950 ILNENEKDILIE
-1965 NGYDKTLNK
+1965 NGYEESLKEKDYKT
-1974 EDYENIIVNYNAFG
+1974 IIVNYEKLAEE
-1988 TLLNS
+1988 LVID
-1993 TNKTEF
+1993 KTEIK
-1999 EFYTKKGE
+1999 FYTKDSKDEKSVRKGSNGWYYKTE
-2007 AKKCNY
+2007 
-2013 DSTDKRW
+2013 DKII
-2020 KYGEINIDG
+2020 GG
-2029 NYIIDYQDLGLEKN
+2029 NYIIDYINFLTPLE
-2043 KDEVYYDYKGEQ
+2043 DGDYYYTYEGERKQ
-2055 QTVKEETE
+2055 YNNETPTVTNDDIE
-2063 TVLDFT
+2063 LDFIS
-2069 PLVRVLSFDTWLD
+2069 LVRVLSFDTWLD
-2082 EDGALCEFTN
+2082 EDGALCEFTS
-2092 IDTNGTIHYTKNG
+2092 ITPQGEKILTSEQWDTLSTDEKTLYDEVYLNKTDSSIIISKEEWETLDTEEQANYAKMYRSKAIIHYTKNG

-2114 NTVINYNQDI
+2114 DTVINYNQPI
-2124 WIKTTRSD
+2124 WTKITRSD

-2142 VTQYAGVE
+2142 VTQYASAE
-2150 KLVVDYSWLLKTIT
+2150 TLVVDYSWLLKTIA
-2164 QEEIVWYDKDGNIYK
+2164 QEEIVWYDKEGNAYKVTSIDADGK
-2179 ITSVDKDGTIH
+2179 IH
-2190 YSINDDKENVDVK
+2190 HSINGKGDYNDKK
-2203 TVGDIV
+2203 LGDIV
-2209 VDFNHDKIVLTLDE
+2209 VDFNHDSFILILDD
-2223 IGDTWYD
+2223 IDDAWYDKNGALCEVTSID
-2230 ADGVLYEV
+2230 ADG
-2238 TSVVDGII
+2238 TI
-2246 HYTKNGDGDY
+2246 HYTMNGEGDY
-2256 TNKKVGDTVVNYY
+2256 TIDDRNTVVNYY

-2276 YLPTWY
+2276 YIPTWY
-2282 DADGNLYKVTSIDTD
+2282 DADGNLYKVTSIAPQGEKILTDEQWNTLTKDEKTLYVEVYVNKQDSSIIINLDTYNQLD
-2297 GTIHYTKNGEEKYK
+2297 GGYGQKSYEEVYVKNDDETVLTKEEWEALAPVDQDNYEKKYKNSYVEKDIISPEDWGKLPTEYCKEDYAEAYVNKTDETDVISKQQWEALESDEEREKYAKMYRSKAIIHYTKNGEE
-2311 EGEEDKPY
+2311 EDEEHNPY
-2319 IIVGRDTV
+2319 TIVGRDTV

-2345 GVITKIKN
+2345 GVITEIKN

-2421 NFDGHTGWSYNG
+2421 NFDGYTGWSYNG

-2456 DKIYYHNSFGDNKNE
+2456 DKIYYHNYFEGKDNNKDE
-2471 IYPEINLKDI
+2471 YPKINLKDI

-2518 GEDGKNKKVEAN
+2518 GEDGKNKTVKAK

-2544 VTTYKVIDFTVKNL
+2544 VTTYKVIHFTTKKL

-2571 LCEVTS
+2571 LCKVTNV
-2577 IVPQEEEILT
+2577 VPQGKEILT
-2587 DEQLKPLTSDEK
+2587 DEQLNPFTIDEK
-2599 KLYVELYANKQDSSK
+2599 KLYVEAYVNKQDSSK

-2619 TYNQLPD
+2619 TYDKLPEYNQGSYED
-2626 YNKDCYVEVYVN
+2626 VYVN
-2638 RDNETVITKEEWEAL
+2638 NTDETDIRSKEQWESIED
-2653 APVDQDN
+2653 PD
-2660 YEKKYRN
+2660 EKDKYAKMYRN
-2667 KYIETNIITP
+2667 KYVKTEIISP
-2677 EDWGKLPS
+2677 EDWGKLPTE
-2685 DYCKE
+2685 YCKR
-2690 DYAEA
+2690 D
-2695 YVNKTNK
+2695 
-2702 TDVISKQQWEALESE
+2702 
-2717 EERAKYTKMY
+2717 YTKMY

-2740 NGDYRG
+2740 EGDYRG

-2751 DTDGYFC
+2751 DADGYFC
-2758 EVTSIAPPGEEVISV
+2758 EVTS
-2773 DKWNSLTPNEQ
+2773 
-2784 EWYDEV
+2784 
-2790 YVNKQVSTVIITP
+2790 
-2803 EAYNRL
+2803 
-2809 PKYNQDC
+2809 
-2816 YEEVYVNKDNE
+2816 
-2827 TVITKEE
+2827 
-2834 WEALAPVDQDN
+2834 
-2845 YENKYKNKYDEEDI
+2845 
-2859 ISPEDWAKLTTE
+2859 
-2871 YCKRDY
+2871 
-2877 VEKYRN
+2877 
-2883 KVIIIHYTKNGNGDY
+2883 
-2898 RGRVTWYDEDGIFCE
+2898 
-2913 ITIIDTDGTIHYTKN
+2913 IDTDGTIHYTKN
-2928 GEGNYTIVGR
+2928 SEGNYTIVGR

-2943 YSDWLITLNII
+2943 YSVWKITLD
-2954 ITVDTY
+2954 ITTQDT
-2960 NQLPDYN
+2960 
-2967 KDCYVEVYVNRDNET
+2967 E
-2982 VITKEEWEAL
+2982 
-2992 APVDQDNY
+2992 NY
-3000 ENKYKNKY
+3000 FKQYRNKYVST
-3008 DEEDI
+3008 DF
-3013 ISPEDWAKLP
+3013 ISPETYKQLSKG
-3023 TEYCKRDYDTFKYV
+3023 YSQNSYNVYNYI
-3037 NKQDSSKVIDVD
+3037 NKQDSSVKTIE
-3049 EYNQLPDDYSQKSYD
+3049 EYNKLPDGYSQKSYD
-3064 VYQYVNKT
+3064 VYQY
-3072 DERDIISKEKWEK
+3072 I
-3085 LESGEEREK
+3085 
-3094 YKPYKYVNKYDATII
+3094 
-3109 TSEDW
+3109 
-3114 AKLSKDYC
+3114 
-3122 KGDYEA
+3122 
-3128 KDIEKYFK
+3128 
-3136 QYRNKDVSTDFISP
+3136 
-3150 ETYNRLPEYNQKS
+3150 
-3163 YDVYNYI
+3163 
-3170 NKQDSSKVI
+3170 
-3179 DVDEY
+3179 
-3184 NQLPDDYSQKSY
+3184 
-3196 DVYQYVNKTDKE
+3196 NKTDKE

-3213 EQWIALESEEERKK
+3213 TEWEGLSEKEHKK
-3227 YKPYKYVNKYDA
+3227 YEPYKYVNKYDA
-3239 TKFITPQDWG
+3239 TKFITSDDWG
-3249 KLPKDYCKR
+3249 DLPKDYCKR
-3258 DYVVYKYVNEHD
+3258 DYEVYKYVNKHD
-3270 TTKFI
+3270 ATKFI

-3311 SEEGQ
+3311 SEKGQ
-3316 KRIDF
+3316 ERIDF

-3336 DANSVKRAA
+3336 DVNSVERVA
-3345 GSDDISQEV
+3345 GSDDIGQEV
-3354 LDYSKKTKITQFKE
+3354 LDYSKENNNLTQLKE
-3368 ITFKT
+3368 IDFTT
-3373 DDKTWYDKNGI
+3373 ADKTWYDKNGI

-3403 KGNDTTLFNI
+3403 KGGDTILFNI
-3413 YNKEYIDKLVIDKVE
+3413 YNEEYIDKLVIDKLVIKY
-3428 VYCQDSYDEVYVNSD
+3428 VNKQDSSKVIDTEAYNQLLDGYSQKSYEEVYVKND
-3443 DETVITKEQWETLES
+3443 GTEILTKEQWESIEDPD
-3458 EEERA
+3458 EKD
-3463 KYDKMYSNKHN
+3463 KYVKMYCNKYVESN
-3474 ENDIITPEE
+3474 IITPDD
-3483 WDKLP
+3483 WGKLSP
-3488 KYSNNGYTCQYNFN
+3488 DYCKSDYQLCSVYKFN
-3502 RKGLHSVR
+3502 RNGLHSVR
-3510 IYLTLQEQETETP
+3510 IYLTQKTT
-3523 YKGLLSDVIGFNGC
+3523 YGDLLSNVIDFKGC
-3537 SDLNTI
+3537 SNLNTI
-3543 VLPNIGITTIGK
+3543 VLPNIGITTIG
-3555 SAFNGCKSLTSI
+3555 ANVFNGCKSLTSI
-3567 DLPDSITTIGDNA
+3567 DLPDSITAIGNNA
-3580 FNGCEKLSS
+3580 FKGCEKLSS
-3589 VYIPYQV
+3589 VYIPYKV
-3596 TTIGDSAFKDCK
+3596 KTIGNSAFNGCK

-3616 KNITKIG
+3616 KNITTIG
-3623 DKAFANCEK
+3623 DNAFVNCEK
-3632 LQSVRTE
+3632 LQSVRAE
-3639 MKDVANTTVASNAFD
+3639 MTIKNDGKINIAHNAFD
-3654 NTNIGLVI
+3654 NTNIGLII
-3662 YVPMDKNGKIYDLSG
+3662 YVPMDKDEKIYDNSTI
-3677 YYNKAGWGNVKDKV
+3677 YNKEVWGNVKDKV

-3714 FARNTSGNTNG
+3714 FARNTGDNKI
-3725 NTVYYNFID
+3725 YYNFID
-3734 SYVASEYKAFT
+3734 SYVASEYKLFT

-3755 VNAINNVLSRR
+3755 VNTINNVLSRR

-3828 INILKNVN
+3828 INMLKNVN
-3836 IPTITYKSSPLFGVD
+3836 IPTITYKSSPFFGD
-3851 ANSDNI
+3851 GTSSDDI

-3889 DFPSISLGGGVKA
+3889 DFPSISLSGGVKA
-3902 INPSKTNIADL
+3902 IKPSKTNIADL

-3926 VKGWGKIT
+3926 VSAWTKFS
-3934 NIPTYDKMDKT
+3934 NIPSPNPDHIG
-3945 NMINMDGFICGRHN
+3945 MINMDGYVYGRHN
-3959 NGTVEHDGNFEI
+3959 NGVVERDCKFET
-3971 RKFGKYDITLSD
+3971 RKLGKYEINLSE
-3983 NLNQGINPYT
+3983 NLNNSTKQYT
-3993 YAERRVITGLTDESL
+3993 YAERRVITGLANYSM
-4008 AKWCIEKLR
+4008 AQWCILKLRNIVQTDDVTEETLKKIWDMLFNPKNEKGKPLYNKEKLF
-4017 DILYT
+4017 DVIDTMTVLKQTIDENLVIYIQCDETIDGVKPQWKIDQGEEDYIT
-4022 ENVSEEILYNIWS
+4022 ENLIQFKKF
-4035 LLNENVQNDYEPGYS
+4035 NVVAYKDYE
-4050 ITFIELN
+4050 
-4057 TKPNVTWP
+4057 
-4065 YPLTLSEIE
+4065 
-4074 NFTTLEKGNIKNFCK
+4074 
-4089 KNEDDEYEYDEDK
+4089 
-4102 YDNVIKTEMRTY
+4102 
-4114 YAKKSKQDEISVD
+4114 
-4127 DYNNLD
+4127 
-4133 KGHVSYS
+4133 
-4140 KETLSEIIDSM
+4140 
-4151 SVSTYNNDVY
+4151 
-4161 IRCDKTLNVKTDEW
+4161 
-4175 HIKQEDWENCIAK
+4175 
-4188 SLVNFSDKF
+4188 
-4197 QIINNDIYPRQ
+4197 RQ
-4208 YAFGNDSKSINLNIG
+4208 YAFTDTKKANLNIG
-4223 EINETFSFNRRL
+4223 EINENFNFDNEL
-4235 WLDEEQS
+4235 KLSTEVESID
-4242 FTAVSFNRENEN
+4242 VSGHTTNEN
-4254 ASGLVFNQGE
+4254 LTRLSFNQGE
-4264 NSNGYYVLY
+4264 KEG
-4273 SLQSHTPYSA
+4273 
-4283 NGHSDPS
+4283 GHYQLFALSRYRDGF
-4290 SNYTGK
+4290 YGK
-4296 YPLNDVDFNGIRSQ
+4296 EDMNQYPLYNAAKNGIVYQIDGVEKETMLSH
-4310 FKDEVQVPD
+4310 
-4319 IFKWEGDFV
+4319 EGEIT
-4328 KIRSDKQIIDY
+4328 KINDKEKQIQGTFNEDY
-4339 PYPFNDEYLAKTF
+4339 HSSYFHSMYKFKGSNDDE
-4352 VSEWKRV
+4352 RV
-4359 IPDENKD
+4359 WRNAE
-4366 NYSCSTTGRFKPRHF
+4366 STNGLY
-4381 GHDISN
+4381 ISN
-4387 GRFDKVYCV
+4387 KNFNNNYKKFTKVTNDYFLDPKYIRHVYCV
-4396 YVDKNIRLISPLYDI
+4396 YVKGNMKMLSPLYEFAPTQLVGTWGHLESYDERDKSVI
-4411 VPLYTKPILGDWKY
+4411 GIKVNDFARVYFKY
-4425 LNNDG
+4425 
-4430 VKTGTIFGI
+4430 
-4439 GVDHYD
+4439 
-4445 NFLYFR
+4445 
-4451 DYDYTIS
+4451 YDYTLGGPFKIKRKHKTFYTGYKS
-4458 GIGFRVRANKKGS
+4458 FS
-4471 YWGYTSTTRDFNL
+4471 YTIPEGRI
-4484 GKNNCKICYKENEGY
+4484 KYKDEDY
-4499 YYWTYNAGEE
+4499 YYMIV
-4509 PDVFKSD
+4509 DDKL
-4516 TKDIHIDKN
+4516 KDKDNKN
-4525 YIGDITAKDITGL
+4525 SYEFENNMGAFNEYSNFHKDHVIAKDITDL
-4538 RQAVH
+4538 RHVTWT
-4543 RNGKNFSR
+4543 NGNILSENSF
-4551 TETYISIKWVIPENN
+4551 ILIKWEVPE
-4566 ISPDFKFISEQKDE
+4566 SDSFRFISEQKNTETEDFDE
-4580 ETDEFTLI
+4580 L
-4588 NEITKPY
+4588 
-4595 HLVNSGGMT
+4595 
-4604 KTTLQIPKNNG
+4604 TTVEKVYIKGQELKRLPKNNG
-4615 LYDVKKWNCTYY
+4615 QY
-4627 DENEGVFK
+4627 K
-4635 DKSISTSMLIRTRF
+4635 DGDLWTIQYKNGKETKDIETNVLLSMTF
-4649 DKPCILTAIIGNNET
+4649 DGACIITKNIIK
-4664 E
+4664 

>member
-93 FTSTSDTDNNGVRYN
+93 FTSTSDTDNDGVRYN

-469 ICILTNLVVQFV
+469 ICILTGLVVQFV

-493 VFATLFDLPSVLFNG
+493 LFATLFDLPSVLFNG
-508 LAKLVD
+508 IAKLLED
-514 GELCLDAGIFGGI
+514 RICLPWPLDDV
-527 ACVGDLLAEVLR
+527 CVGDLLALIFR
-539 GIGKGASAIN
+539 GIGKGASSIN
-549 ILGRMAT
+549 ILGKMAT
-556 NLLSPTCIALDSGF
+556 KLLTPTCIVLDSGF

-602 RGDIAWEKTQDA
+602 RGDIAWEKTQEA
-614 QEDKYKGKSSDEVR
+614 QQEKYNGKSSDEVR

-635 MLHNCYENALA
+635 KLHNCYENALA

-729 KFIRNSECVDGD
+729 KFIRNSECDNGD

-870 WGNPNEFNQK
+870 WGNPNEFNKK
-880 DGGLFYSIGCTNGE
+880 DGGLFYSIGCTNGD

-1085 CDNEKGLYN
+1085 CDNEKGVYN

-1135 DTFTLDG
+1135 NTFTLDG

-1179 PNGSY
+1179 PNGAY
-1184 YMTIT
+1184 YLTIT

-1291 NVGDTWYDAD
+1291 NVGDTWYDAN
-1301 GNLYKVTSIDDDG
+1301 GNFYEVTSIDTDG

-1335 EDYEGMKKELVVPE
+1335 EEYEGMKKELVVPE

-1359 LTEKDKDGKYV
+1359 LTEKDKDGNYV

-1395 DANGVKQT
+1395 DANGNKYT
-1403 ASSGDTVVDY
+1403 ASSLHDGKTVVDY

-1422 PTYYDKNGEKQYYPY
+1422 PIYYDKNGEKQYYPY
-1437 EPNKETSAVDF
+1437 QPNKETSVVDF
-1448 EFTDRLKKLTD
+1448 ELTDRLKE
-1459 VGDTWYDADGN
+1459 
-1470 LYKVTSVVLQSKEI
+1470 VTSIKQQGEEI

-1518 KEWESIEDTVEKGK
+1518 EEWESIEDTVKKGK

-1556 RDTWYDADGYF
+1556 RDTWYDADG
-1567 CEVTSID
+1567 VKHTASNSDI
-1574 TNGTIYYTK
+1574 
-1583 NGEEKDE
+1583 
-1590 KGNPY
+1590 
-1595 TIVGRDTVVDYS
+1595 GRTLVDYT
-1607 DWTLEV
+1607 DWKMELLTTL
-1613 TPPTWYDLDGNFC
+1613 PTWYDLDGNLY
-1626 KVTSIDTNGTIHYT
+1626 KVTKNDKDGIHYT
-1640 KNGEGDNTIVDYT
+1640 KNGEGDYT

-1662 VTFNSS
+1662 VIFNSS
-1668 LENTPY
+1668 LENPPYPY
-1674 LEYLYN
+1674 LEFLYN
-1680 LNKGDEYVKKYDL
+1680 LNKGDEYVEKYDL
-1693 EDSDGV
+1693 KDSDGV
-1699 EYGISYK
+1699 EYGTSYK

-1713 TTDDY
+1713 TISEY
-1718 DKLTKTGKFDYKVYD
+1718 DKLTLLGKFDYEQKYETKQEPTVFISPDAY
-1733 YINKQDSNIII
+1733 NKLPD
-1744 NLDRYNQL
+1744 
-1752 EGGYS
+1752 GYS

-1762 VYQYINKQDSSVIA
+1762 VYQYVN
-1776 IDEYKQLLDGYSQKS
+1776 
-1791 YEEVYVKNDET
+1791 ET
-1802 VISKDEWENIEDTVE
+1802 DKENIISKEQWENLESDAERE
-1817 KDKYVK
+1817 KYEPYTYV
-1823 KYRNKYDATIIT
+1823 NKYDVTIIT
-1835 PEDWGKLPTEYC
+1835 SDDWGKLPTEYC
-1847 KGDYEIYQYVN
+1847 KEDYAEAYVN
-1858 KYDEENII
+1858 KNVE
-1866 TPEDWGKLSKK
+1866 S
-1877 YCKRDYEVHQ
+1877 
-1887 YVNKYDEEDIISPEE
+1887 DIIKPEA
-1902 YNKRSEGYGRNHYKT
+1902 YNGLSDGYGKNDYKEET
-1917 EITYCKIENK
+1917 TYCKKENK
-1927 KEYITKDEYK
+1927 KEYITEDEYE

-1988 TLLNS
+1988 TLLDS
-1993 TNKTEF
+1993 TNKTEI

-2020 KYGEINIDG
+2020 KYGEINIGG
-2029 NYIIDYQDLGLEKN
+2029 NYIINYQILMLEKN
-2043 KDEVYYDYKGEQ
+2043 KDEIYYDYEGKQ

-2082 EDGALCEFTN
+2082 EDGALCEVTSITPQGEKILTFEQW
-2092 IDTNGTIHYTKNG
+2092 DTLSNDEKTLYEEVYVNRDDETVITKEQWEALASDVRANYTKMYRNKVIIHYTKNG
-2105 ESGYTIVGR
+2105 ERDYTISGR
-2114 NTVINYNQDI
+2114 NTVINYNQPI
-2124 WIKTTRSD
+2124 WTKITRSD

-2142 VTQYAGVE
+2142 VTQYAGAE
-2150 KLVVDYSWLLKTIT
+2150 TLVVDYSWLLKAII
-2164 QEEIVWYDKDGNIYK
+2164 QEEIMWYDKEGNIYK
-2179 ITSVDKDGTIH
+2179 VTSVDKDDTIH
-2190 YSINDDKENVDVK
+2190 YSINGKGDYNDKK
-2203 TVGDIV
+2203 LGDIV
-2209 VDFNHDKIVLTLDE
+2209 VDFNHDSFILILDD
-2223 IGDTWYD
+2223 IDDTWYD
-2230 ADGVLYEV
+2230 EDGKLCEV
-2238 TSVVDGII
+2238 TSITPQGEKILTFEQWDTLSNDEKTLYEEVYVNRDDETVITKEQWEALASDVRANYTKMYRNKVII
-2246 HYTKNGDGDY
+2246 HYTKNGERDY
-2256 TNKKVGDTVVNYY
+2256 TISGRNTVVNYY

-2276 YLPTWY
+2276 YIPTWY
-2282 DADGNLYKVTSIDTD
+2282 DVDGNLYKVTSIAPQGEKILTD
-2297 GTIHYTKNGEEKYK
+2297 EQWGALTKDEQTLYDEVYVNKQDSSVKTVDEYKQLPNGYSQKSYDVYNYVHKTNEEDIITKAEWEGLSEKEREKYEPYRYVNKYNENNIITSDDWGKLPTEYCKEDYAKMYRNKVIIIYYTKNGEEKYK
-2311 EGEEDKPY
+2311 EDKEYKPY
-2319 IIVGRDTV
+2319 IIVGRNTV
-2327 VDWSEYIGY
+2327 VDWSKYIGY

-2345 GVITKIKN
+2345 GVITDIKN

-2379 TQLCNVFDKVF
+2379 TQMCDGKD
-2390 ETKNSIKTNVFVS
+2390 TKNEIKTNVFVS

-2456 DKIYYHNSFGDNKNE
+2456 DKIYYHDYFEGKGNNKDE
-2471 IYPEINLKDI
+2471 YPKINLKDI

-2518 GEDGKNKKVEAN
+2518 GEDGKNKTVKAK

-2544 VTTYKVIDFTVKNL
+2544 VTTYKVIDFTVKKL
-2558 TVVGDTWYDADGN
+2558 TVVGDTWYDTDGN
-2571 LCEVTS
+2571 LYKVTNVV
-2577 IVPQEEEILT
+2577 IQGKEILT
-2587 DEQLKPLTSDEK
+2587 FEQLSALTKDEK
-2599 KLYVELYANKQDSSK
+2599 TLYDEVYINKQDSSII
-2614 VIDVD
+2614 IDAEV
-2619 TYNQLPD
+2619 YNQLEGGYSQKSYDVYKYVHKTNEEDIITKAQWESLSEEQCANYKPYTYVNKYDATKFITPDDWGKLTPD
-2626 YNKDCYVEVYVN
+2626 YCKGDYAEAYVNKTNETDVITKEEWEKIKDTVEKGKYAKMYRNKYAIVHYTKNSEGDYRGRVTWYDKEGKVYIVTTIMPPNEEVITAEKWSAFTPTEKEWYEEVYVNKQDSSVIITTEAYNQLDGDYSQKSYKEVYVN
-2638 RDNETVITKEEWEAL
+2638 RDNETVFTKE
-2653 APVDQDN
+2653 
-2660 YEKKYRN
+2660 
-2667 KYIETNIITP
+2667 
-2677 EDWGKLPS
+2677 
-2685 DYCKE
+2685 
-2690 DYAEA
+2690 
-2695 YVNKTNK
+2695 
-2702 TDVISKQQWEALESE
+2702 QWESIEDTDE
-2717 EERAKYTKMY
+2717 K
-2727 RNKYVIIHYTKNG
+2727 NKYVKM
-2740 NGDYRG
+2740 
-2746 RVTWY
+2746 
-2751 DTDGYFC
+2751 
-2758 EVTSIAPPGEEVISV
+2758 
-2773 DKWNSLTPNEQ
+2773 
-2784 EWYDEV
+2784 
-2790 YVNKQVSTVIITP
+2790 YV
-2803 EAYNRL
+2803 
-2809 PKYNQDC
+2809 
-2816 YEEVYVNKDNE
+2816 
-2827 TVITKEE
+2827 
-2834 WEALAPVDQDN
+2834 
-2845 YENKYKNKYDEEDI
+2845 NKYDEEDI
-2859 ISPEDWAKLTTE
+2859 ITPEDWAKLPTE
-2871 YCKRDY
+2871 YCKGDY
-2877 VEKYRN
+2877 EIYQYVNKYD
-2883 KVIIIHYTKNGNGDY
+2883 IIHYIKNGESGY
-2898 RGRVTWYDEDGIFCE
+2898 TIVGYVWYDEDGNFCE
-2913 ITIIDTDGTIHYTKN
+2913 VTSVDTDGTIHYTKN
-2928 GEGNYTIVGR
+2928 IEGNYTIVGR

-2943 YSDWLITLNII
+2943 YSDWVITLNII
-2954 ITVDTY
+2954 ISVDTYNKLPDYSKNSYEEVYVKKDGTEILTKDDWKALASEDERAKYDNMYRNKDVKTDIKNYFKQYVNKDVSDDFISVETY
-2960 NQLPDYN
+2960 NQLPKNSEDSQNGYN
-2967 KDCYVEVYVNRDNET
+2967 EV
-2982 VITKEEWEAL
+2982 
-2992 APVDQDNY
+2992 
-3000 ENKYKNKY
+3000 
-3008 DEEDI
+3008 
-3013 ISPEDWAKLP
+3013 
-3023 TEYCKRDYDTFKYV
+3023 YV
-3037 NKQDSSKVIDVD
+3037 NKQDSSVKTID
-3049 EYNQLPDDYSQKSYD
+3049 EYNQLKGGYSQKSYD
-3064 VYQYVNKT
+3064 IYQYVNKT
-3072 DERDIISKEKWEK
+3072 DERDIIM
-3085 LESGEEREK
+3085 
-3094 YKPYKYVNKYDATII
+3094 
-3109 TSEDW
+3109 
-3114 AKLSKDYC
+3114 
-3122 KGDYEA
+3122 
-3128 KDIEKYFK
+3128 
-3136 QYRNKDVSTDFISP
+3136 KDVW
-3150 ETYNRLPEYNQKS
+3150 EGL
-3163 YDVYNYI
+3163 
-3170 NKQDSSKVI
+3170 
-3179 DVDEY
+3179 
-3184 NQLPDDYSQKSY
+3184 
-3196 DVYQYVNKTDKE
+3196 
-3208 DIITK
+3208 
-3213 EQWIALESEEERKK
+3213 SEEERAK
-3227 YKPYKYVNKYDA
+3227 YEPYQYVNKYDA
-3239 TKFITPQDWG
+3239 TKFITSDDWSKLPPEYCKEDYAKMYRSDAKKIITPEDWG
-3249 KLPKDYCKR
+3249 KLPK
-3258 DYVVYKYVNEHD
+3258 
-3270 TTKFI
+3270 
-3275 TSDEWGK
+3275 
-3282 LPEYC
+3282 YC

-3443 DETVITKEQWETLES
+3443 DETVITKEQWETLKS
-3458 EEERA
+3458 DEERA
-3463 KYDKMYSNKHN
+3463 KYDKMYSNRHN

-3502 RKGLHSVR
+3502 KKGLHSVR

-3523 YKGLLSDVIGFNGC
+3523 YKGLLSDVIGFDGC

-3567 DLPDSITTIGDNA
+3567 DLPDSITTIDDNA

-3589 VYIPYQV
+3589 VYIPYNV
-3596 TTIGDSAFKDCK
+3596 ETIGANAFNGCK

-3616 KNITKIG
+3616 KNITTI
-3623 DKAFANCEK
+3623 DDYAFANCEK

-3654 NTNIGLVI
+3654 NTNIGLII
-3662 YVPMDKNGKIYDLSG
+3662 YVPMDKDGKIYDLSG

-3792 NTDEMPV
+3792 NTDETPV

-3828 INILKNVN
+3828 INMLKNVN
-3836 IPTITYKSSPLFGVD
+3836 IPTITYKSSPFF
-3851 ANSDNI
+3851 SDGTSSDDI
-3857 MITKSNNIEKK
+3857 IITKSNNIEKK

-3889 DFPSISLGGGVKA
+3889 DFPSISLSGGVKA

-3926 VKGWGKIT
+3926 VSAWTKFS
-3934 NIPTYDKMDKT
+3934 NIPSPNPD
-3945 NMINMDGFICGRHN
+3945 NIGMINMDGYVYGRHN
-3959 NGTVEHDGNFEI
+3959 NGVVERDGNFEI
-3971 RKFGKYDITLSD
+3971 RKLGKYEINLSE
-3983 NLNQGINPYT
+3983 NLNGNVENSTKPYT
-3993 YAERRVITGLTDESL
+3993 YAERRVITGLTNYSI
-4008 AKWCIEKLR
+4008 AQWCIVKLRSIVQADDVTEETLKNIWKMLFNPTNEEDEPTYDKEKLLEVI
-4017 DILYT
+4017 DTMTVVKQTIDEDLIIYIQCDETIDVVEHQWKIDQGEEDYIT
-4022 ENVSEEILYNIWS
+4022 EKLIQFKKFNVVANK
-4035 LLNENVQNDYEPGYS
+4035 DYE
-4050 ITFIELN
+4050 
-4057 TKPNVTWP
+4057 
-4065 YPLTLSEIE
+4065 
-4074 NFTTLEKGNIKNFCK
+4074 
-4089 KNEDDEYEYDEDK
+4089 
-4102 YDNVIKTEMRTY
+4102 
-4114 YAKKSKQDEISVD
+4114 
-4127 DYNNLD
+4127 
-4133 KGHVSYS
+4133 
-4140 KETLSEIIDSM
+4140 
-4151 SVSTYNNDVY
+4151 
-4161 IRCDKTLNVKTDEW
+4161 
-4175 HIKQEDWENCIAK
+4175 
-4188 SLVNFSDKF
+4188 
-4197 QIINNDIYPRQ
+4197 RQ
-4208 YAFGNDSKSINLNIG
+4208 YAFTDAKKANLNIG
-4223 EINETFSFNRRL
+4223 EINENFNFDNELKLSTEVQSIDVSGQSVLAPENLTRL
-4235 WLDEEQS
+4235 S
-4242 FTAVSFNRENEN
+4242 
-4254 ASGLVFNQGE
+4254 FNQGE
-4264 NSNGYYVLY
+4264 KEG
-4273 SLQSHTPYSA
+4273 
-4283 NGHSDPS
+4283 GHYQLFGLSRYRDGFF
-4290 SNYTGK
+4290 GK
-4296 YPLNDVDFNGIRSQ
+4296 EDMNQYPLYNAAKNGIVYQIDNVEKETMLSHEGEITKINDKEKQ
-4310 FKDEVQVPD
+4310 IQGTFNEPYHSSYFYSMYKFKGSNDDERVWRDAESTNGLYNAKRGFNCCDLATGIGFSWEDRRFENIGNVPD
-4319 IFKWEGDFV
+4319 AYFLDTNY
-4328 KIRSDKQIIDY
+4328 IR
-4339 PYPFNDEYLAKTF
+4339 
-4352 VSEWKRV
+4352 
-4359 IPDENKD
+4359 
-4366 NYSCSTTGRFKPRHF
+4366 H
-4381 GHDISN
+4381 
-4387 GRFDKVYCV
+4387 VYCV
-4396 YVDKNIRLISPLYDI
+4396 YVKGNMKMLSPLYEFAPTQLVGTWGHLESYDERDKSVI
-4411 VPLYTKPILGDWKY
+4411 GIKV
-4425 LNNDG
+4425 NDFAR
-4430 VKTGTIFGI
+4430 V
-4439 GVDHYD
+4439 
-4445 NFLYFR
+4445 YFEH
-4451 DYDYTIS
+4451 YDYTLGGPFKIKRKYKHRDYGTFS
-4458 GIGFRVRANKKGS
+4458 YTIPEGTIKYKDEKYYYMIVDDKLKDENKK
-4471 YWGYTSTTRDFNL
+4471 YTYEFEYNMGR
-4484 GKNNCKICYKENEGY
+4484 KNM
-4499 YYWTYNAGEE
+4499 YNY
-4509 PDVFKSD
+4509 FH
-4516 TKDIHIDKN
+4516 KDHVI
-4525 YIGDITAKDITGL
+4525 AKDITDL
-4538 RQAVH
+4538 RH
-4543 RNGKNFSR
+4543 LTWTNGNKLD
-4551 TETYISIKWVIPENN
+4551 ENN
-4566 ISPDFKFISEQKDE
+4566 FILIEWIVPESDSFRFISEQKNTETEDFDE
-4580 ETDEFTLI
+4580 K
-4588 NEITKPY
+4588 ITVEKVY
-4595 HLVNSGGMT
+4595 MQGHMLT
-4604 KTTLQIPKNNG
+4604 RLPKNNG
-4615 LYDVKKWNCTYY
+4615 QYKDDDEWTIQYKEKTEEGKEVDVTKQYK
-4627 DENEGVFK
+4627 
-4635 DKSISTSMLIRTRF
+4635 TSDLLNGGIKF
-4649 DKPCILTAIIGNNET
+4649 DKPYIITKNIIK
-4664 E
+4664 

>member
-469 ICILTNLVVQFV
+469 ICILTGLVVQFV

-493 VFATLFDLPSVLFNG
+493 LFATLFDLPSVLFNG
-508 LAKLVD
+508 LAKLLED
-514 GELCLDAGIFGGI
+514 RICLPWPLSDV
-527 ACVGDLLAEVLR
+527 CVGDLLALIFR
-539 GIGKGASAIN
+539 GIGKGASSIN
-549 ILGRMAT
+549 ILGKMAT
-556 NLLSPTCIALDSGF
+556 KLLTPTCIVLDSGF

-602 RGDIAWEKTQDA
+602 RGDIAWEKTQEA
-614 QEDKYKGKSSDEVR
+614 QQEKYNGKSSDEVR

-635 MLHNCYENALA
+635 KLHNCYENALA

-870 WGNPNEFNQK
+870 WGNPNEFNKK

-929 GNWKDA
+929 GNWEHA

-1017 YPPEINYKFNYLLEK
+1017 YSPEINYKFNYLLEK

-1085 CDNEKGLYN
+1085 CDNEKGVYN

-1135 DTFTLDG
+1135 NTFTLDN
-1142 ITDEKIIFYNKSYSA
+1142 IRDEKIIFYNKSYSA
-1157 PEGFEDYADNKFE
+1157 PEGFEDYAHNKFE

-1184 YMTIT
+1184 YITIT

-1204 NFLTYSNNVQSFKK
+1204 NFLMYSNNVQSFKK

-1271 KIEVREKVDFDITD
+1271 KIEVREIVDFDKTD
-1285 IQKTIK
+1285 IQKTITK
-1291 NVGDTWYDAD
+1291 EGETWYDEE
-1301 GNLYKVTSIDDDG
+1301 GNLCKVTSIDKNG

-1321 GEGDNTDKKKGDTV
+1321 GEEKDEKGNPYKIVGRNTI

-1359 LTEKDKDGKYV
+1359 LTEKDKNGKYV

-1380 NPLVKKDMEGGDTWY
+1380 NPLVNKLEKDEIWY
-1395 DANGVKQT
+1395 DTDGNFCKVTSIDTDGTIHYTKNGEGNYTIV
-1403 ASSGDTVVDY
+1403 GRDTVVDY
-1413 SDWTLELNL
+1413 TDWTLELNL

-1437 EPNKETSAVDF
+1437 EPNKETSVVDF

-1470 LYKVTSVVLQSKEI
+1470 FCKVTKI
-1484 LTVEQWSG
+1484 I
-1492 LTTDEKVLYE
+1492 
-1502 EVYVKEDGEER
+1502 DG
-1513 IIITK
+1513 T
-1518 KEWESIEDTVEKGK
+1518 
-1532 YAKMYRNKY
+1532 
-1541 VIIHYTKNGEGDYRG
+1541 IHYTKNG
-1556 RDTWYDADGYF
+1556 
-1567 CEVTSID
+1567 
-1574 TNGTIYYTK
+1574 K
-1583 NGEEKDE
+1583 EKDE
-1590 KGNPY
+1590 KDKPY
-1595 TIVGRDTVVDYS
+1595 TIVGRNTVVDYRV
-1607 DWTLEV
+1607 WTLEV

-1626 KVTSIDTNGTIHYT
+1626 EVTSIDTNGTIHYT
-1640 KNGEGDNTIVDYT
+1640 KNGKGDYT

-1713 TTDDY
+1713 TISEYEDENFSDY
-1718 DKLTKTGKFDYKVYD
+1718 GKFDYDVYD
-1733 YINKQDSNIII
+1733 YINKQDSSKVI
-1744 NLDRYNQL
+1744 DVDTYDEL

-1791 YEEVYVKNDET
+1791 YEEVYVKNDGTEILT
-1802 VISKDEWENIEDTVE
+1802 KEQWESIEDPDE
-1817 KDKYVK
+1817 KDKYAK
-1823 KYRNKYDATIIT
+1823 KYRNKYIESNIIT
-1835 PEDWGKLPTEYC
+1835 SDDWGKLTPDYC
-1847 KGDYEIYQYVN
+1847 KEDYEIYQYVN
-1858 KYDEENII
+1858 KYD
-1866 TPEDWGKLSKK
+1866 K
-1877 YCKRDYEVHQ
+1877 
-1887 YVNKYDEEDIISPEE
+1887 EDIITSEE

-1917 EITYCKIENK
+1917 DITYCKKENK
-1927 KEYITKDEYK
+1927 TEHITKEKYE
-1937 NDESIQSLYQPSH
+1937 NDKSIQSLYQPSY
-1950 VLKEDKEGKIKILIE
+1950 VLKEKEEEIKILIE
-1965 NGYDKTLNK
+1965 NGYDKTLK
-1974 EDYENIIVNYNAFG
+1974 EEDYKTIIVNYEKLAEK
-1988 TLLNS
+1988 LVID
-1993 TNKTEF
+1993 KTEIK
-1999 EFYTKKGE
+1999 FYTKDSKDEKSVRKGSNGWYYKTE
-2007 AKKCNY
+2007 
-2013 DSTDKRW
+2013 DKII
-2020 KYGEINIDG
+2020 GG
-2029 NYIIDYQDLGLEKN
+2029 NYIIDYIYFLTPLEDGDYYYTYEGERKQYN
-2043 KDEVYYDYKGEQ
+2043 DETP
-2055 QTVKEETE
+2055 TVTNDDIE
-2063 TVLDFT
+2063 LDFI

-2082 EDGALCEFTN
+2082 EDGALCEFTS
-2092 IDTNGTIHYTKNG
+2092 ITPQGEKILTSEQWDTLSTDEKTLYEEVYINKTDSSIIISKEEWETLDTEEQANYAKMYRSKAIIHYTKNG

-2114 NTVINYNQDI
+2114 DTVINYNQPI
-2124 WIKTTRSD
+2124 WTKITRSD

-2142 VTQYAGVE
+2142 VTQYASAE
-2150 KLVVDYSWLLKTIT
+2150 TLVVDYSWLLKTIA
-2164 QEEIVWYDKDGNIYK
+2164 QEEIVWYDKEGNAYKVTSIDADGK
-2179 ITSVDKDGTIH
+2179 IH
-2190 YSINDDKENVDVK
+2190 HSINGKGDYNDKK
-2203 TVGDIV
+2203 LGDIV
-2209 VDFNHDKIVLTLDE
+2209 VDFNHDSFILILDD
-2223 IGDTWYD
+2223 IDDAWYDENGALCEVTSID
-2230 ADGVLYEV
+2230 ADG
-2238 TSVVDGII
+2238 TI
-2246 HYTKNGDGDY
+2246 HYTMNGEGDY
-2256 TNKKVGDTVVNYY
+2256 TIDDRNTVVNYY

-2276 YLPTWY
+2276 YIPTWY
-2282 DADGNLYKVTSIDTD
+2282 DTDGNLYKVTSITPQGEQILTDEQWNTLTKDEKTLYVEVYTNKQDSSIIINLDTYNQLEGGYSQKSYD
-2297 GTIHYTKNGEEKYK
+2297 VYQYINKQDSSKVIDIDTYDKLPEYNQDSYEEVYVNNTNETDIRSKEQWENIEDPDEKDNYDQMYRNKYDEENIITPEDWGKLSTNYCKGDYEVHRYVNKYDKEDIITSDDWGKLPTEYCKEDYAEAYVNKTDETDVISKQQWENLESEEERAKYAKMYRSKVIIHYTKNGEEKYK
-2311 EGEEDKPY
+2311 EGEKYKPY

-2345 GVITKIKN
+2345 GVITDIKN

-2379 TQLCNVFDKVF
+2379 TQLCNVSDKVF

-2456 DKIYYHNSFGDNKNE
+2456 DKIYYHNYFEGKDNNKDE
-2471 IYPEINLKDI
+2471 YPKINLKDI
-2481 DRFGIDKDENQQ
+2481 DRFGIDKDENEQ
-2493 TYRIY
+2493 TYAIY

-2518 GEDGKNKKVEAN
+2518 GEEGKNKTVKAE

-2544 VTTYKVIDFTVKNL
+2544 VTTYKVIDFTTKKL
-2558 TVVGDTWYDADGN
+2558 TVVGDTWYDADG
-2571 LCEVTS
+2571 
-2577 IVPQEEEILT
+2577 
-2587 DEQLKPLTSDEK
+2587 
-2599 KLYVELYANKQDSSK
+2599 
-2614 VIDVD
+2614 
-2619 TYNQLPD
+2619 
-2626 YNKDCYVEVYVN
+2626 
-2638 RDNETVITKEEWEAL
+2638 
-2653 APVDQDN
+2653 
-2660 YEKKYRN
+2660 
-2667 KYIETNIITP
+2667 
-2677 EDWGKLPS
+2677 
-2685 DYCKE
+2685 
-2690 DYAEA
+2690 
-2695 YVNKTNK
+2695 
-2702 TDVISKQQWEALESE
+2702 
-2717 EERAKYTKMY
+2717 
-2727 RNKYVIIHYTKNG
+2727 
-2740 NGDYRG
+2740 
-2746 RVTWY
+2746 
-2751 DTDGYFC
+2751 YFC
-2758 EVTSIAPPGEEVISV
+2758 EVTS
-2773 DKWNSLTPNEQ
+2773 
-2784 EWYDEV
+2784 
-2790 YVNKQVSTVIITP
+2790 
-2803 EAYNRL
+2803 
-2809 PKYNQDC
+2809 
-2816 YEEVYVNKDNE
+2816 
-2827 TVITKEE
+2827 
-2834 WEALAPVDQDN
+2834 
-2845 YENKYKNKYDEEDI
+2845 
-2859 ISPEDWAKLTTE
+2859 
-2871 YCKRDY
+2871 
-2877 VEKYRN
+2877 
-2883 KVIIIHYTKNGNGDY
+2883 
-2898 RGRVTWYDEDGIFCE
+2898 
-2913 ITIIDTDGTIHYTKN
+2913 IDTDGTIHYTKN

-2943 YSDWLITLNII
+2943 YSDWKITLD
-2954 ITVDTY
+2954 ITTQVTENYFKQYRNKVVSTDFITPEAYNRLPEY
-2960 NQLPDYN
+2960 NQDSYDVYN
-2967 KDCYVEVYVNRDNET
+2967 Y
-2982 VITKEEWEAL
+2982 I
-2992 APVDQDNY
+2992 
-3000 ENKYKNKY
+3000 
-3008 DEEDI
+3008 
-3013 ISPEDWAKLP
+3013 
-3023 TEYCKRDYDTFKYV
+3023 
-3037 NKQDSSKVIDVD
+3037 NKQDSSKVIDV
-3049 EYNQLPDDYSQKSYD
+3049 ETYNQLDGGYGQKSYD

-3094 YKPYKYVNKYDATII
+3094 YKPYKYVNKYD
-3109 TSEDW
+3109 E
-3114 AKLSKDYC
+3114 
-3122 KGDYEA
+3122 
-3128 KDIEKYFK
+3128 
-3136 QYRNKDVSTDFISP
+3136 
-3150 ETYNRLPEYNQKS
+3150 
-3163 YDVYNYI
+3163 
-3170 NKQDSSKVI
+3170 
-3179 DVDEY
+3179 
-3184 NQLPDDYSQKSY
+3184 
-3196 DVYQYVNKTDKE
+3196 
-3208 DIITK
+3208 
-3213 EQWIALESEEERKK
+3213 
-3227 YKPYKYVNKYDA
+3227 
-3239 TKFITPQDWG
+3239 TKFITSDDWG
-3249 KLPKDYCKR
+3249 DLPKDYCKR
-3258 DYVVYKYVNEHD
+3258 DYEVYKYVNKYDKED
-3270 TTKFI
+3270 II
-3275 TSDEWGK
+3275 TSDDWGK

-3298 WYDKNGTLNYMLP
+3298 WYDKNGALNYMLP
-3311 SEEGQ
+3311 SEEEQ
-3316 KRIDF
+3316 ERIDF

-3329 KEGETWY
+3329 EEGETWY
-3336 DANSVKRAA
+3336 DANSVERVA
-3345 GSDDISQEV
+3345 GSDDIGQEV
-3354 LDYSKKTKITQFKE
+3354 LDYSKENNNLTQLKE
-3368 ITFKT
+3368 IDFTT
-3373 DDKTWYDKNGI
+3373 ADKTWYDKNGI

-3403 KGNDTTLFNI
+3403 KGGDTILFNI
-3413 YNKEYIDKLVIDKVE
+3413 YNEEYIDKLVIDKLVIKYVNKQDSSKVIDIDTYNQLPDDYGQKSYVE
-3428 VYCQDSYDEVYVNSD
+3428 VYVKNDGTEILTKKEWESIEDPDEKDKYAKKYRNKYDE
-3443 DETVITKEQWETLES
+3443 
-3458 EEERA
+3458 
-3463 KYDKMYSNKHN
+3463 
-3474 ENDIITPEE
+3474 ENIITPED
-3483 WDKLP
+3483 WGKLSTNYC
-3488 KYSNNGYTCQYNFN
+3488 KSDYQLCSVYKFN
-3502 RKGLHSVR
+3502 RNGLHNVR
-3510 IYLTLQEQETETP
+3510 IYLTQKTT
-3523 YKGLLSDVIGFNGC
+3523 YGDLLSDVIDFKGC

-3543 VLPNIGITTIGK
+3543 VLPNIGITTIGNDV
-3555 SAFNGCKSLTSI
+3555 FNGCKSLTSI
-3567 DLPDSITTIGDNA
+3567 DLPDSITAIGNNA
-3580 FNGCEKLSS
+3580 FKGCEKLSS

-3596 TTIGDSAFKDCK
+3596 TKIGESAFNGCK

-3616 KNITKIG
+3616 KNITTIG
-3623 DKAFANCEK
+3623 DNAFANCEK
-3632 LQSVRTE
+3632 LQSVRAE
-3639 MKDVANTTVASNAFD
+3639 MTIKNDSKINIAPNAFD
-3654 NTNIGLVI
+3654 NTNIGLII
-3662 YVPMDKNGKIYDLSG
+3662 YVPMDKDERTYDNPTI
-3677 YYNKAGWGNVKDKV
+3677 YNKEVWGNVEDKV

-3714 FARNTSGNTNG
+3714 FARNTGDNKI
-3725 NTVYYNFID
+3725 YYNFID
-3734 SYVASEYKAFT
+3734 SYVASEYKVFT

-3755 VNAINNVLSRR
+3755 VNTINNVLSRR

-3781 EGESK
+3781 EGETK

-3836 IPTITYKSSPLFGVD
+3836 IPTITYKSSPFFGD
-3851 ANSDNI
+3851 GTSSNDI
-3857 MITKSNNIEKK
+3857 IITKSNNIEKK

-3889 DFPSISLGGGVKA
+3889 DFPSISLSGGVKA
-3902 INPSKTNIADL
+3902 INPSKTNIDDL

-3926 VKGWGKIT
+3926 VSAWTKFS
-3934 NIPTYDKMDKT
+3934 NIPSPNPD
-3945 NMINMDGFICGRHN
+3945 NIGMINMDGYVYGRHN
-3959 NGTVEHDGNFEI
+3959 NGVVERDGKFET
-3971 RKFGKYDITLSD
+3971 RKLGKYEINLSE
-3983 NLNQGINPYT
+3983 NLNNSAKPYT
-3993 YAERRVITGLTDESL
+3993 YAERRVITGLANYSM
-4008 AKWCIEKLR
+4008 AQWCILKLRNIVQTDDVTEETLKKIWDMLFNPKNEKGKPLYDKEKLF
-4017 DILYT
+4017 DVIDTMTVLKQTIDENLVIYIQCDETIDGVKPQWKIDQGEEDYIT
-4022 ENVSEEILYNIWS
+4022 ENLIQFKKF
-4035 LLNENVQNDYEPGYS
+4035 NVVANKDYE
-4050 ITFIELN
+4050 
-4057 TKPNVTWP
+4057 
-4065 YPLTLSEIE
+4065 
-4074 NFTTLEKGNIKNFCK
+4074 
-4089 KNEDDEYEYDEDK
+4089 
-4102 YDNVIKTEMRTY
+4102 
-4114 YAKKSKQDEISVD
+4114 
-4127 DYNNLD
+4127 
-4133 KGHVSYS
+4133 
-4140 KETLSEIIDSM
+4140 
-4151 SVSTYNNDVY
+4151 
-4161 IRCDKTLNVKTDEW
+4161 
-4175 HIKQEDWENCIAK
+4175 
-4188 SLVNFSDKF
+4188 
-4197 QIINNDIYPRQ
+4197 RQ
-4208 YAFGNDSKSINLNIG
+4208 YAFTDTKKANLNIG
-4223 EINETFSFNRRL
+4223 EINENFNFDNEL
-4235 WLDEEQS
+4235 KLSTEIESIDAS
-4242 FTAVSFNRENEN
+4242 GHTTNEN
-4254 ASGLVFNQGE
+4254 LTKLSFNQGE
-4264 NSNGYYVLY
+4264 KEG
-4273 SLQSHTPYSA
+4273 
-4283 NGHSDPS
+4283 GHYQLFGLSRHRDGF
-4290 SNYTGK
+4290 YGK
-4296 YPLNDVDFNGIRSQ
+4296 EDMNQYPLYNAAKNGIVYQIDNVEKETMLSH
-4310 FKDEVQVPD
+4310 
-4319 IFKWEGDFV
+4319 EGEIT
-4328 KIRSDKQIIDY
+4328 KINDKEKQIQGT
-4339 PYPFNDEYLAKTF
+4339 FNEEYHSSYFHSMYKFKGSNDDE
-4352 VSEWKRV
+4352 RV
-4359 IPDENKD
+4359 WRNAE
-4366 NYSCSTTGRFKPRHF
+4366 STNGLY
-4381 GHDISN
+4381 ISN
-4387 GRFDKVYCV
+4387 KNFNINYRKFSKVSNDYFLDTNYIRHVYCV
-4396 YVDKNIRLISPLYDI
+4396 YVKGNMKMLSPLYEFAPTQLVGTWGHLESYDERDKSVI
-4411 VPLYTKPILGDWKY
+4411 GIKV
-4425 LNNDG
+4425 NDFAR
-4430 VKTGTIFGI
+4430 V
-4439 GVDHYD
+4439 
-4445 NFLYFR
+4445 YFEH
-4451 DYDYTIS
+4451 YDYTLGGPFKIRRKYK
-4458 GIGFRVRANKKGS
+4458 GIGIAWLS
-4471 YWGYTSTTRDFNL
+4471 YTIPEGTI
-4484 GKNNCKICYKENEGY
+4484 KYKDEDY
-4499 YYWTYNAGEE
+4499 YYMIVDNL
-4509 PDVFKSD
+4509 
-4516 TKDIHIDKN
+4516 KDEDNKYSYEFENNMGAINEYSNFHKEHVI
-4525 YIGDITAKDITGL
+4525 AKDITDL
-4538 RQAVH
+4538 RH
-4543 RNGKNFSR
+4543 LTWTNGNKLVENNF
-4551 TETYISIKWVIPENN
+4551 ILIKWEVPE
-4566 ISPDFKFISEQKDE
+4566 SDSFRFISEQKDN
-4580 ETDEFTLI
+4580 ETEDFVEK
-4588 NEITKPY
+4588 ITVEKVY
-4595 HLVNSGGMT
+4595 IQGQEL
-4604 KTTLQIPKNNG
+4604 KRLPKNNG
-4615 LYDVKKWNCTYY
+4615 QYKDGDLWTIQYKNGKEIKDIETNVLLSMTF
-4627 DENEGVFK
+4627 EGA
-4635 DKSISTSMLIRTRF
+4635 
-4649 DKPCILTAIIGNNET
+4649 CIITKNIIK
-4664 E
+4664 

>member
-1 MEENSK
+1 M
-7 VYRIRTK
+7 
-14 VGEDSPNVIHV
+14 
-25 PINQTYDTFEILS
+25 
-38 LKLNQTDTYKTY
+38 
-50 ESGYGIIVGRVIANG
+50 A
-65 GFGVP
+65 
-70 NSKVSVFIEV
+70 
-80 DDNESLKDTLLYN
+80 
-93 FTSTSDTDNNGVRYN
+93 
-108 LLPDYVESE
+108 
-117 CHQDVGTF
+117 
-125 PNKRLVLDNDDV
+125 
-137 IEIFDKYW
+137 
-145 KYTTTTNNSGDYMLF
+145 
-160 GVPTGSQQLHV
+160 
-171 DIDLSD
+171 
-177 CGVLSQRPHNM
+177 
-188 IGKGYN
+188 
-194 IGMFESPNKFK
+194 
-205 SSTNLDSL
+205 
-213 PQIVTEDRG
+213 
-222 VYVYPYWGDTSNG
+222 
-235 DNTFAIT
+235 
-242 RCDINIEY
+242 
-250 KFEPTAVFMGSI
+250 
-262 ITDKGSNAIGKN
+262 
-274 CTATINNGKMSELV
+274 
-288 TGEGTIEMIRKTID
+288 
-302 GRVEQFPIM
+302 
-311 GNRVI
+311 
-316 DGDGTWVY
+316 
-324 EIPMNLDYV
+324 
-333 TTDEFGNFVPT
+333 
-344 DNPDK
+344 
-349 GIATRARVRFRVRLD
+349 
-364 DTQYDNTARKRACY
+364 
-378 LIPNNPRLEDEGF
+378 EGF
-391 DKTMEVDYEFGSLT
+391 
-405 REESY
+405 EEIW
-410 RDLFWNKVYTVKNYI
+410 L
-425 PKIQK
+425 
-430 GDEQYNR
+430 
-437 QHTGIKWVNHANHNN
+437 
-452 PMPYNTLTVK
+452 
-462 LSFVHRI
+462 
-469 ICILTNLVVQFV
+469 
-481 AFINQIISLLGF
+481 
-493 VFATLFDLPSVLFNG
+493 
-508 LAKLVD
+508 
-514 GELCLDAGIFGGI
+514 
-527 ACVGDLLAEVLR
+527 VGDLIAAVFRGVGNLVSGAEIVGSVVVKKLTPKCIVLDR
-539 GIGKGASAIN
+539 
-549 ILGRMAT
+549 
-556 NLLSPTCIALDSGF
+556 GF
-570 CDDNVNKVDFYPGC
+570 CDDNVNKKDYYPGC
-584 GYFLFNLFP
+584 GWFLFYAFEF
-593 LSSATDVVE
+593 SDVV
-602 RGDIAWEKTQDA
+602 GVISDADIAWRDTKKAHNEQYSNA
-614 QEDKYKGKSSDEVR
+614 SPDEAREPENDPV
-628 TASNHTG
+628 

-674 TPKKRFLFG
+674 TPKKRFFFG
-683 LFTRK
+683 LFSRK
-688 AKDEWCTSKQYFAS
+688 AKDEWCTSKQYFPS

-729 KFIRNSECVDGD
+729 KFIRNGECVDGD

-770 KPVEWSANLPS
+770 KPVEWSAKLPS

-847 TGNATSNYNTQDY
+847 TGEATSNINTLDS

-870 WGNPNEFNQK
+870 WGNPNEFNRG
-880 DGGLFYSIGCTNGE
+880 DGGLFYGIGCTNGE
-894 TELKAKSCVN
+894 TELYAKSCVN

-929 GNWKDA
+929 GNWEDA

-1009 RMKRQTQN
+1009 RMKRRTQN
-1017 YPPEINYKFNYLLEK
+1017 YPPEVNYKFNYLLEK

-1044 KPYYYDSNNA
+1044 KPYYYDSDNA

-1085 CDNEKGLYN
+1085 CDNEKGVYN

-1135 DTFTLDG
+1135 NTFTLDG
-1142 ITDEKIIFYNKSYSA
+1142 ITDEKIIFYNKTYSA
-1157 PEGFEDYADNKFE
+1157 PEGFEDYAHNKFE

-1197 YELDMGY
+1197 YELDMDY
-1204 NFLTYSNNVQSFKK
+1204 NFLMYSNNVQSFKK
-1218 NHEDLLRSLGTNN
+1218 NHEGLLRSLGTNN
-1231 AIMNDNT
+1231 AIINDNT

-1271 KIEVREKVDFDITD
+1271 KIEVREIVDFDKTD
-1285 IQKTIK
+1285 IQKTIE
-1291 NVGDTWYDAD
+1291 NVGDTWYDEE
-1301 GNLYKVTSIDDDG
+1301 GNLCKVTSIDKNG
-1314 TIHYTKN
+1314 TIH
-1321 GEGDNTDKKKGDTV
+1321 
-1335 EDYEGMKKELVVPE
+1335 
-1349 WYDKNAVKHN
+1349 
-1359 LTEKDKDGKYV
+1359 
-1370 YEEGAQQADF
+1370 
-1380 NPLVKKDMEGGDTWY
+1380 
-1395 DANGVKQT
+1395 
-1403 ASSGDTVVDY
+1403 
-1413 SDWTLELNL
+1413 
-1422 PTYYDKNGEKQYYPY
+1422 
-1437 EPNKETSAVDF
+1437 
-1448 EFTDRLKKLTD
+1448 
-1459 VGDTWYDADGN
+1459 
-1470 LYKVTSVVLQSKEI
+1470 
-1484 LTVEQWSG
+1484 
-1492 LTTDEKVLYE
+1492 
-1502 EVYVKEDGEER
+1502 
-1513 IIITK
+1513 
-1518 KEWESIEDTVEKGK
+1518 
-1532 YAKMYRNKY
+1532 
-1541 VIIHYTKNGEGDYRG
+1541 
-1556 RDTWYDADGYF
+1556 
-1567 CEVTSID
+1567 
-1574 TNGTIYYTK
+1574 YTK

-1595 TIVGRDTVVDYS
+1595 TIVGRNTVEDYVSMTKKLVVPEWYDKNAVKHDLTEKDKNGKYVYKEGAQQADFNPLVKKLTIVGYTWYDEEGNVYKVTSVDNGKIHYTINDEGDYTIDGDTWYDVDGYFCEVTKIDTDGTIHYTKNGEEKDEKGNPYTIVGRNTVVDYS
-1607 DWTLEV
+1607 DWSLEV

-1733 YINKQDSNIII
+1733 YINKQDSSIII
-1744 NLDRYNQL
+1744 NLDTYNQL

-1762 VYQYINKQDSSVIA
+1762 VYDYINKQDSSVKTV
-1776 IDEYKQLLDGYSQKS
+1776 DEYNQLDGGYGQKS
-1791 YEEVYVKNDET
+1791 YDEVYVKNDGTEILT
-1802 VISKDEWENIEDTVE
+1802 KEQWEALDPVDQDNYE
-1817 KDKYVK
+1817 K
-1823 KYRNKYDATIIT
+1823 KYKNKYDVTIIT
-1835 PEDWGKLPTEYC
+1835 SDDWAKLSTEYC

-1858 KYDEENII
+1858 KYDKEDII
-1866 TPEDWGKLSKK
+1866 TSDDWGKLSTN
-1877 YCKRDYEVHQ
+1877 YCKGDYEVHR
-1887 YVNKYDEEDIISPEE
+1887 YVNKDDEEDIITPET
-1902 YNKRSEGYGRNHYKT
+1902 YNGLSDGYGKNHYKT
-1917 EITYCKIENK
+1917 DITYCKIEDK
-1927 KEYITKDEYK
+1927 TEHITEKEYE
-1937 NDESIQSLYQPSH
+1937 NDKSIQSLYQPSY
-1950 VLKEDKEGKIKILIE
+1950 VLEETEINILIE
-1965 NGYDKTLNK
+1965 NGYDKTLKKEVYKNI
-1974 EDYENIIVNYNAFG
+1974 EDYKNIIVNYNAFG

-1993 TNKTEF
+1993 TKKIEI

-2256 TNKKVGDTVVNYY
+2256 TDKKVGDTVVNYY

-2282 DADGNLYKVTSIDTD
+2282 DVDGNLYKVTTIDSN
-2297 GTIHYTKNGEEKYK
+2297 GIHYTKNGEEKYK

-2345 GVITKIKN
+2345 GVITEIKN

-2456 DKIYYHNSFGDNKNE
+2456 DKIYYHNYFGGNVE
-2471 IYPEINLKDI
+2471 YPKINLKDI

-2518 GEDGKNKKVEAN
+2518 GEDGKNKTVKAN

-2544 VTTYKVIDFTVKNL
+2544 VTTYKVIDFTTKKL

-2571 LCEVTS
+2571 LCKVTNV
-2577 IVPQEEEILT
+2577 VPQGKEILT
-2587 DEQLKPLTSDEK
+2587 DEQLNPFTIDEK
-2599 KLYVELYANKQDSSK
+2599 KLYVEAYVNKQDSSK

-2619 TYNQLPD
+2619 TYDELPNEYSQKSYDVYQYINKQDSNKVIDVDTYDELPEYNQD
-2626 YNKDCYVEVYVN
+2626 SYEEVYVN
-2638 RDNETVITKEEWEAL
+2638 NTDETDIRSKEQWEAL
-2653 APVDQDN
+2653 APDERDN
-2660 YEKKYRN
+2660 YEKKYKN
-2667 KYIETNIITP
+2667 KYDKEDIITSD
-2677 EDWGKLPS
+2677 DWGKLSTNYCKGDYEVHRYVNKYDETKFITSDDWGKLTP

-2690 DYAEA
+2690 DYA
-2695 YVNKTNK
+2695 
-2702 TDVISKQQWEALESE
+2702 
-2717 EERAKYTKMY
+2717 KMY
-2727 RNKYVIIHYTKNG
+2727 RNKYLIIHYTKNG

-2751 DTDGYFC
+2751 DEDGYFC
-2758 EVTSIAPPGEEVISV
+2758 EVTSIAPPGEEVITV

-2784 EWYDEV
+2784 EWYEV
-2790 YVNKQVSTVIITP
+2790 YEYVNKQDSSVKTVD
-2803 EAYNRL
+2803 EYNRL
-2809 PKYNQDC
+2809 DSGYSQKSYN
-2816 YEEVYVNKDNE
+2816 EVYVKVNSDGTE
-2827 TVITKEE
+2827 ILTKED
-2834 WEALAPVDQDN
+2834 WEALAPEEWDD
-2845 YENKYKNKYDEEDI
+2845 YTKMYRNKYDETKFITPDVWGNLPI
-2859 ISPEDWAKLTTE
+2859 N
-2871 YCKRDY
+2871 YCQDDY
-2877 VEKYRN
+2877 TKMYRN
-2883 KVIIIHYTKNGNGDY
+2883 KYVIIHYTKNGDGDY
-2898 RGRVTWYDEDGIFCE
+2898 RSRVTWYDEDGIFCE

-2928 GEGNYTIVGR
+2928 GNGDYTIVGR

-3000 ENKYKNKY
+3000 EKKYKNSYVEK
-3008 DEEDI
+3008 DI
-3013 ISPEDWAKLP
+3013 ISPEDWGKLP
-3023 TEYCKRDYDTFKYV
+3023 TEYCKEDYDTFKYI
-3037 NKQDSSKVIDVD
+3037 NKQDSSVKTVD
-3049 EYNQLPDDYSQKSYD
+3049 EYNQLLDGYSQKSYD
-3064 VYQYVNKT
+3064 IYQYVNKT
-3072 DERDIISKEKWEK
+3072 DKEDIISKEKWEK

-3150 ETYNRLPEYNQKS
+3150 EAYNRLPEYNQDS

-3179 DVDEY
+3179 DVETY
-3184 NQLPDDYSQKSY
+3184 NQLEGGYSQKSY
-3196 DVYQYVNKTDKE
+3196 DVYQYVNKTDE
-3208 DIITK
+3208 RDIISK
-3213 EQWIALESEEERKK
+3213 EKWEKLESGEEREK
-3227 YKPYKYVNKYDA
+3227 YKPYKYVNKYDE
-3239 TKFITPQDWG
+3239 TKFITSDDWG
-3249 KLPKDYCKR
+3249 DLPKDYCKR
-3258 DYVVYKYVNEHD
+3258 DYEVYKYVNKHD
-3270 TTKFI
+3270 ATKFI
-3275 TSDEWGK
+3275 TSDKWGK

-3321 RPLVKTIE
+3321 RPLVKTIK

-3336 DANSVKRAA
+3336 DANSVERVA
-3345 GSDDISQEV
+3345 GSDDIGQEV
-3354 LDYSKKTKITQFKE
+3354 LDYSKENNNLTQLKKIDFT
-3368 ITFKT
+3368 TA
-3373 DDKTWYDKNGI
+3373 DKTWYDKNGI

-3403 KGNDTTLFNI
+3403 KGGDTILFNI
-3413 YNKEYIDKLVIDKVE
+3413 YKKEYIDKLVIDKLVIDKL
-3428 VYCQDSYDEVYVNSD
+3428 VVKYVNKQDSSKVIDVETYNQLDGGYSQKSYEEVYVKNDGTEIRSKEEWESIED
-3443 DETVITKEQWETLES
+3443 TVEKG
-3458 EEERA
+3458 
-3463 KYDKMYSNKHN
+3463 KYDKMYRNKYVESN
-3474 ENDIITPEE
+3474 IITPED
-3483 WDKLP
+3483 WGKLP
-3488 KYSNNGYTCQYNFN
+3488 TEYCKDDYQLCSAYKFN
-3502 RKGLHSVR
+3502 RNGLHNVR
-3510 IYLTLQEQETETP
+3510 IYLTQKTT
-3523 YKGLLSDVIGFNGC
+3523 YGDLLNDVIDFKGC

-3543 VLPNIGITTIGK
+3543 VLPNIGITTIG
-3555 SAFNGCKSLTSI
+3555 ANVFNGCKSLTSI
-3567 DLPDSITTIGDNA
+3567 DLPDSITTIGNNA
-3580 FNGCEKLSS
+3580 FKGCEKLNS
-3589 VYIPYQV
+3589 VYIPWKV
-3596 TTIGDSAFKDCK
+3596 TTIGDSAFNGCK

-3623 DKAFANCEK
+3623 DSAFANCEK
-3632 LQSVRTE
+3632 LQSVRAE
-3639 MKDVANTTVASNAFD
+3639 MTIVNNNGNVVNNNSEVVNIATNAFD
-3654 NTNIGLVI
+3654 NTNIGLII
-3662 YVPMDKNGKIYDLSG
+3662 YVPMDKDEKTYDVSTTP
-3677 YYNKAGWGNVKDKV
+3677 YNKAGWGDDVQDKV

-3714 FARNTSGNTNG
+3714 FARNMGDNKI
-3725 NTVYYNFID
+3725 YYNFID
-3734 SYVASEYKAFT
+3734 SYVAGEYKAFT

-3755 VNAINNVLSRR
+3755 VNTINNVLSRR
-3766 REIADRMFNTFYMTQ
+3766 REIADRMFNTFYMTE
-3781 EGESK
+3781 EGVSK
-3786 SFNITS
+3786 SFEITS

-3799 QPIIVYHEEEIDD
+3799 QPIIVYHEEEVDD
-3812 VDIDYT
+3812 ESEYILNNV
-3818 LTTPNLTYEQ
+3818 NLTYEQ
-3828 INILKNVN
+3828 TNMLQNVN

-3851 ANSDNI
+3851 ASSDDI

-3889 DFPSISLGGGVKA
+3889 DFPSISLSGGVKA
-3902 INPSKTNIADL
+3902 ISPSKTNIADL

-3934 NIPTYDKMDKT
+3934 NIPTYDKMYKT

-3983 NLNQGINPYT
+3983 NLNQGINPYR

-4022 ENVSEEILYNIWS
+4022 EDVSEEILYNIWS
-4035 LLNENVQNDYEPGYS
+4035 LLKENVQEDYEPGYS

-4057 TKPNVTWP
+4057 NASNFEWP
-4065 YPLTLSEIE
+4065 TPLALSEIE
-4074 NFTTLEKGNIKNFCK
+4074 NFTVPEEDSEEVSEKGNIKEFC
-4089 KNEDDEYEYDEDK
+4089 KNEDDKYK
-4102 YDNVIKTEMRTY
+4102 YDKDTYDDYINDNNNIKIY
-4114 YAKKSKQDEISVD
+4114 YAIKSKQDTITREEYGELKK
-4127 DYNNLD
+4127 YNVFN
-4133 KGHVSYS
+4133 SYS

-4161 IRCDKTLNVKTDEW
+4161 ITCDKTLNVKTNEW
-4175 HIKQEDWENCIAK
+4175 LIKQEEWEKCIAK

-4208 YAFGNDSKSINLNIG
+4208 YAFGNDSKSNNLNIG
-4223 EINETFSFNRRL
+4223 EINETFSFNKRL

-4242 FTAVSFNRENEN
+4242 FTAVSFNGENEN
-4254 ASGLVFNQGE
+4254 TSGLVFNQGE

-4273 SLQSHTPYSA
+4273 SLQSHTPYDA

-4290 SNYTGK
+4290 SEYTGR

-4328 KIRSDKQIIDY
+4328 KIRSDKQVIDY
-4339 PYPFNDEYLAKTF
+4339 PYPFNDKYLAKTF

-4359 IPDENKD
+4359 IPEENKD

-4381 GHDISN
+4381 RHNISN
-4387 GRFDKVYCV
+4387 GRYDTVYCV

-4411 VPLYTKPILGDWKY
+4411 VPLYTTPILGNLTY
-4425 LNNDG
+4425 LDLDSD
-4430 VKTGTIFGI
+4430 KKLRTGTIFGI
-4439 GVDHYD
+4439 GVSRYP
-4445 NFLYFR
+4445 YFR

-4458 GIGFRVRANKKGS
+4458 GIGFRVRANTKKGS
-4471 YWGYTSTTRDFNL
+4471 YYGYKSTTKDFNL
-4484 GKNNCKICYKENEGY
+4484 GKNNCKIFYKENEGY
-4499 YYWTYNAGEE
+4499 YYWTYNENEE
-4509 PDVFKSD
+4509 PEVFKSD
-4516 TKDIHIDKN
+4516 SRSIHIDEN
-4525 YIGDITAKDITGL
+4525 YIGDLTAKDITGL

-4543 RNGKNFSR
+4543 RNGENFSR
-4551 TETYISIKWVIPENN
+4551 TENYISIKWVIPENN

-4588 NEITKPY
+4588 SEITKQY
-4595 HLVNSGGMT
+4595 HLDSYDGMT
-4604 KTTLQIPKNNG
+4604 KTTLRIPKNNG
-4615 LYDVKKWNCTYY
+4615 LYDVKQWNCRYY
-4627 DENEGVFK
+4627 DKDEGNVK
-4635 DKSISTSMLIRTRF
+4635 DKIISTRF
-4649 DKPCILTAIIGNNET
+4649 DKPCILTAIIGNN
-4664 E
+4664 

>member
-93 FTSTSDTDNNGVRYN
+93 FTSTSDTDNDGVRYN

-205 SSTNLDSL
+205 SSTNMDSL

-469 ICILTNLVVQFV
+469 ICILTGLVVQFV

-493 VFATLFDLPSVLFNG
+493 LFATLFDLPSVLFNG
-508 LAKLVD
+508 IAKLLED
-514 GELCLDAGIFGGI
+514 RICLPWPLDDV
-527 ACVGDLLAEVLR
+527 CVGDLLALIFR
-539 GIGKGASAIN
+539 GIGKGASSIN
-549 ILGRMAT
+549 ILGKMAT
-556 NLLSPTCIALDSGF
+556 KLLTPTCIVLDSGF

-602 RGDIAWEKTQDA
+602 RGDIAWEKTQEA
-614 QEDKYKGKSSDEVR
+614 HQEEYNGKSSDEVR

-635 MLHNCYENALA
+635 KLHNCYENALA

-870 WGNPNEFNQK
+870 WGNPNEFNKK

-1085 CDNEKGLYN
+1085 CDNEKGVYN

-1135 DTFTLDG
+1135 NTFTLDG
-1142 ITDEKIIFYNKSYSA
+1142 ITDEKIIFYNEKIYSA
-1157 PEGFEDYADNKFE
+1157 PEGFEDYSSKKFE
-1170 EFKDEKTFI
+1170 EFEEVEDENKNIFI
-1179 PNGSY
+1179 PNGAY
-1184 YMTIT
+1184 YLTIT

-1204 NFLTYSNNVQSFKK
+1204 NFLMYSNNVQSFKK

-1291 NVGDTWYDAD
+1291 NVGDTWYDKE
-1301 GNLYKVTSIDDDG
+1301 GNIYKVTSIDDDG

-1359 LTEKDKDGKYV
+1359 LTEKDKNGKYV

-1380 NPLVKKDMEGGDTWY
+1380 KPLVKKLEKDETWY
-1395 DANGVKQT
+1395 DADGNFCKVTSIDTDGTIHYTKNGEEKDEKGNLYTIV
-1403 ASSGDTVVDY
+1403 GRDTVVDY
-1413 SDWTLELNL
+1413 TDWTLKLNL

-1437 EPNKETSAVDF
+1437 EPNKETSVVDF
-1448 EFTDRLKKLTD
+1448 EFTGRLKE
-1459 VGDTWYDADGN
+1459 
-1470 LYKVTSVVLQSKEI
+1470 VTSIKQQGEEE

-1518 KEWESIEDTVEKGK
+1518 EEWENIKDTDEKDK

-1556 RDTWYDADGYF
+1556 RDTWYDADG
-1567 CEVTSID
+1567 VKHTASNSDI
-1574 TNGTIYYTK
+1574 
-1583 NGEEKDE
+1583 
-1590 KGNPY
+1590 
-1595 TIVGRDTVVDYS
+1595 GRTLVDYS

-1613 TPPTWYDLDGNFC
+1613 TPPTWYDLDGNFCEVRKIVDGIIYYTKNVNVGYTWYDADGNFC

-1713 TTDDY
+1713 TISEYEDENFSDY
-1718 DKLTKTGKFDYKVYD
+1718 GKFDYDVYD
-1733 YINKQDSNIII
+1733 YINKQDSSVKTV
-1744 NLDRYNQL
+1744 DEYNQL
-1752 EGGYS
+1752 EGGYG

-1762 VYQYINKQDSSVIA
+1762 VYDYINKQDSSVKTV
-1776 IDEYKQLLDGYSQKS
+1776 DEYNQLEGGYGQKS
-1791 YEEVYVKNDET
+1791 YDEVYVKNDGTEILT
-1802 VISKDEWENIEDTVE
+1802 KEQWEALDPVDQDNYE
-1817 KDKYVK
+1817 K
-1823 KYRNKYDATIIT
+1823 KYKNKYDVTIIT
-1835 PEDWGKLPTEYC
+1835 SDDWGKLPTEYC

-1858 KYDEENII
+1858 KYDKEDII
-1866 TPEDWGKLSKK
+1866 TSDDWGKLWTN
-1877 YCKRDYEVHQ
+1877 YCKGDYEVHR
-1887 YVNKYDEEDIISPEE
+1887 YVNNADEEDIITPEE

-1917 EITYCKIENK
+1917 DITYCKKENK
-1927 KEYITKDEYK
+1927 TEHITKEEYK
-1937 NDESIQSLYQPSH
+1937 NDKNIQSLYQPSH
-1950 VLKEDKEGKIKILIE
+1950 VLKEKEEEIKILIE
-1965 NGYDKTLNK
+1965 NGYDKTLK
-1974 EDYENIIVNYNAFG
+1974 EEDYKNIIVNYNVFG
-1988 TLLNS
+1988 ILLDS
-1993 TNKTEF
+1993 TKKTEI
-1999 EFYTKKGE
+1999 EFYTKKGK

-2020 KYGEINIDG
+2020 KYGEINIGG
-2029 NYIIDYQDLGLEKN
+2029 NYIINYQILMLEKN
-2043 KDEVYYDYKGEQ
+2043 KDEIYYDYEGKQ

-2082 EDGALCEFTN
+2082 EDGALCEVTSITPQGEKILTFEQW
-2092 IDTNGTIHYTKNG
+2092 DTLSNDEKTLYEEVYVNRDDETVITKEQWEALAPDVRANYTKMYRNKVIIHYTKNG
-2105 ESGYTIVGR
+2105 ERDYTISGR
-2114 NTVINYNQDI
+2114 NTVINYNQPI
-2124 WIKTTRSD
+2124 WTKITRSD

-2142 VTQYAGVE
+2142 VTQYAGAE
-2150 KLVVDYSWLLKTIT
+2150 TLVVDYSWLLKTII
-2164 QEEIVWYDKDGNIYK
+2164 QEEIVWYDKEGNAYK
-2179 ITSVDKDGTIH
+2179 VTEIEGNAYKVTEIEGNAYKVTEIEGNTIH
-2190 YSINDDKENVDVK
+2190 YSINGEGDYTNKNL
-2203 TVGDIV
+2203 GDIV
-2209 VDFNHDKIVLTLDE
+2209 VDFNHDSFILILDD
-2223 IGDTWYD
+2223 IDDVWYD
-2230 ADGVLYEV
+2230 EDGNFCEFTSITPQGEKILTFEQWDTLSNDEKTLYEEV
-2238 TSVVDGII
+2238 YVNRDDETVITKEQWEALAPDVRANYTKMYRNKVII
-2246 HYTKNGDGDY
+2246 HYTKNGERDY
-2256 TNKKVGDTVVNYY
+2256 TISGRNTVVNYY

-2276 YLPTWY
+2276 YIPTWY
-2282 DADGNLYKVTSIDTD
+2282 DEDGNLYKVTEIK
-2297 GTIHYTKNGEEKYK
+2297 GNAIHYSINGE
-2311 EGEEDKPY
+2311 GDKT
-2319 IIVGRDTV
+2319 IDDRDTV
-2327 VDWSEYIGY
+2327 VDWSGYIGY

-2345 GVITKIKN
+2345 GVITDIEN

-2379 TQLCNVFDKVF
+2379 TQLCNVSDKVF

-2438 KLTTNVGDLNENN
+2438 KLTTNVSDLNENN

-2456 DKIYYHNSFGDNKNE
+2456 DKIYYHNYFEGKGNNKDE
-2471 IYPEINLKDI
+2471 YPKINLKDI

-2518 GEDGKNKKVEAN
+2518 GEDGQNKTVKAEDVE
-2530 DVIATFVN
+2530 ATFVN

-2544 VTTYKVIDFTVKNL
+2544 VTTYKVIDFTVKYL

-2571 LCEVTS
+2571 LYKVTS

-2619 TYNQLPD
+2619 TYDKLPD
-2626 YNKDCYVEVYVN
+2626 YNQNCYEEVYVN
-2638 RDNETVITKEEWEAL
+2638 KTDETDVRSKEQWEKL
-2653 APVDQDN
+2653 DPDDQDN
-2660 YEKKYRN
+2660 YAKMYRN
-2667 KYIETNIITP
+2667 KYIETNIIT
-2677 EDWGKLPS
+2677 
-2685 DYCKE
+2685 
-2690 DYAEA
+2690 
-2695 YVNKTNK
+2695 
-2702 TDVISKQQWEALESE
+2702 
-2717 EERAKYTKMY
+2717 
-2727 RNKYVIIHYTKNG
+2727 
-2740 NGDYRG
+2740 
-2746 RVTWY
+2746 
-2751 DTDGYFC
+2751 
-2758 EVTSIAPPGEEVISV
+2758 
-2773 DKWNSLTPNEQ
+2773 
-2784 EWYDEV
+2784 
-2790 YVNKQVSTVIITP
+2790 
-2803 EAYNRL
+2803 
-2809 PKYNQDC
+2809 
-2816 YEEVYVNKDNE
+2816 
-2827 TVITKEE
+2827 
-2834 WEALAPVDQDN
+2834 
-2845 YENKYKNKYDEEDI
+2845 
-2859 ISPEDWAKLTTE
+2859 PEDWAKLTTE

-2943 YSDWLITLNII
+2943 YSDWVITLNII
-2954 ITVDTY
+2954 ISVDTY
-2960 NQLPDYN
+2960 NKLPDYSKN
-2967 KDCYVEVYVNRDNET
+2967 SYEEVYVKKDGTE
-2982 VITKEEWEAL
+2982 ILTKDDWKAL
-2992 APVDQDNY
+2992 ASED
-3000 ENKYKNKY
+3000 ERAKY
-3008 DEEDI
+3008 DNMYRNKDVKTDI
-3013 ISPEDWAKLP
+3013 KN
-3023 TEYCKRDYDTFKYV
+3023 YFKQYV
-3037 NKQDSSKVIDVD
+3037 NKQDSSVKTID
-3049 EYNQLPDDYSQKSYD
+3049 EYNQLKGGYSQKSYD
-3064 VYQYVNKT
+3064 IYQYVNKT
-3072 DERDIISKEKWEK
+3072 DERDIIM
-3085 LESGEEREK
+3085 
-3094 YKPYKYVNKYDATII
+3094 
-3109 TSEDW
+3109 
-3114 AKLSKDYC
+3114 
-3122 KGDYEA
+3122 
-3128 KDIEKYFK
+3128 
-3136 QYRNKDVSTDFISP
+3136 KDVW
-3150 ETYNRLPEYNQKS
+3150 EGL
-3163 YDVYNYI
+3163 
-3170 NKQDSSKVI
+3170 
-3179 DVDEY
+3179 
-3184 NQLPDDYSQKSY
+3184 
-3196 DVYQYVNKTDKE
+3196 
-3208 DIITK
+3208 
-3213 EQWIALESEEERKK
+3213 SEEERAK
-3227 YKPYKYVNKYDA
+3227 YEPYQYVNKYDA
-3239 TKFITPQDWG
+3239 TKFITSDDWSKLPPEYCKEDYAKMYRSDTKKIITPEDWG
-3249 KLPKDYCKR
+3249 KLPK
-3258 DYVVYKYVNEHD
+3258 
-3270 TTKFI
+3270 
-3275 TSDEWGK
+3275 
-3282 LPEYC
+3282 YC

-3336 DANSVKRAA
+3336 DVNSVERVA
-3345 GSDDISQEV
+3345 GSDDIGQEV
-3354 LDYSKKTKITQFKE
+3354 LDYSKKTKITQLKKIDF
-3368 ITFKT
+3368 TT
-3373 DDKTWYDKNGI
+3373 VDKTWYDKNGI
-3384 ENKADSDKLGL
+3384 KNEADSDKLGL

-3403 KGNDTTLFNI
+3403 KGGDTILFNI
-3413 YNKEYIDKLVIDKVE
+3413 YNEEYIDKLVIDKLVIDKL
-3428 VYCQDSYDEVYVNSD
+3428 VVKYVNKQDSSKVIDVETYNQLSVGYSQKSYEEAYVNKT
-3443 DETVITKEQWETLES
+3443 DETVITKEEWESIEYPDEKDKYAKKYKNKYV
-3458 EEERA
+3458 EE
-3463 KYDKMYSNKHN
+3463 
-3474 ENDIITPEE
+3474 DIITPDD
-3483 WDKLP
+3483 WSKLP
-3488 KYSNNGYTCQYNFN
+3488 PEYCKSDYQLCSAYNFN
-3502 RKGLHSVR
+3502 RNGLHSVR
-3510 IYLTLQEQETETP
+3510 IYLSQEATNGNSLNYQN
-3523 YKGLLSDVIGFNGC
+3523 LLSDVIIDFNGC
-3537 SDLNTI
+3537 SELNTI
-3543 VLPNIGITTIGK
+3543 VLPNIGITTIGAN
-3555 SAFNGCKSLTSI
+3555 AFKGCKSLTSI
-3567 DLPDSITTIGDNA
+3567 DLPDSITTIGANA
-3580 FNGCEKLSS
+3580 FKGCEKLSS

-3596 TTIGDSAFKDCK
+3596 TTINANAFNGCK

-3616 KNITKIG
+3616 KNITTIG
-3623 DKAFANCEK
+3623 EYAFANCEK
-3632 LQSVRTE
+3632 LQSVRSE
-3639 MKDVANTTVASNAFD
+3639 MTIVNNNGNVVNNDKEVVNIAPNAFV
-3654 NTNIGLVI
+3654 NTNIGLII
-3662 YVPMDKNGKIYDLSG
+3662 YVPMDKDEKTYDNSTI
-3677 YYNKAGWGNVKDKV
+3677 YNKEVWGNVKDKV

-3714 FARNTSGNTNG
+3714 FARNTGDNKI
-3725 NTVYYNFID
+3725 YYNFID
-3734 SYVASEYKAFT
+3734 SYVAGEYKAFT

-3792 NTDEMPV
+3792 NTDETPV

-3828 INILKNVN
+3828 INMLKNVN
-3836 IPTITYKSSPLFGVD
+3836 IPTITYKSSPFFGD
-3851 ANSDNI
+3851 GTSSDDI
-3857 MITKSNNIEKK
+3857 IITKSNNIEKK

-3889 DFPSISLGGGVKA
+3889 DFPSISLSGGVKA

-3926 VKGWGKIT
+3926 VSAWTKFS
-3934 NIPTYDKMDKT
+3934 NIPSPNPD
-3945 NMINMDGFICGRHN
+3945 NIGMINMDGYVYGRHN
-3959 NGTVEHDGNFEI
+3959 NGVVERDGKFET
-3971 RKFGKYDITLSD
+3971 RKLGKYEINLSE
-3983 NLNQGINPYT
+3983 NLNADVENGTKQYT
-3993 YAERRVITGLTDESL
+3993 YAERRVITGLANYSM
-4008 AKWCIEKLR
+4008 AQWCTLKLRNIVQSDDVTEETLKKIWDMLFNPKNEKDKPLYDKEKLF
-4017 DILYT
+4017 DVIDTMTVLKQT
-4022 ENVSEEILYNIWS
+4022 IDENLVIYIQCDETIDVVEHQWKIDQGEEDYITDRLIQFKKF
-4035 LLNENVQNDYEPGYS
+4035 NV
-4050 ITFIELN
+4050 
-4057 TKPNVTWP
+4057 
-4065 YPLTLSEIE
+4065 
-4074 NFTTLEKGNIKNFCK
+4074 
-4089 KNEDDEYEYDEDK
+4089 
-4102 YDNVIKTEMRTY
+4102 
-4114 YAKKSKQDEISVD
+4114 VD
-4127 DYNNLD
+4127 
-4133 KGHVSYS
+4133 
-4140 KETLSEIIDSM
+4140 IDS
-4151 SVSTYNNDVY
+4151 
-4161 IRCDKTLNVKTDEW
+4161 E
-4175 HIKQEDWENCIAK
+4175 
-4188 SLVNFSDKF
+4188 
-4197 QIINNDIYPRQ
+4197 RQ
-4208 YAFGNDSKSINLNIG
+4208 YAFTNAKKANLNIG
-4223 EINETFSFNRRL
+4223 EINENFNFDNEL
-4235 WLDEEQS
+4235 KLSTEVESID
-4242 FTAVSFNRENEN
+4242 VSGHSTNEN
-4254 ASGLVFNQGE
+4254 LTKLSFNQGE
-4264 NSNGYYVLY
+4264 KEG
-4273 SLQSHTPYSA
+4273 
-4283 NGHSDPS
+4283 GHYQLFALSRYRDGFYG
-4290 SNYTGK
+4290 NEDMNQ
-4296 YPLNDVDFNGIRSQ
+4296 YPLYNAAKNGIVCQINDVEKETMLSH
-4310 FKDEVQVPD
+4310 
-4319 IFKWEGDFV
+4319 EGEIT
-4328 KIRSDKQIIDY
+4328 KINDKEKQIQGT
-4339 PYPFNDEYLAKTF
+4339 FNEEYHSSYFHSMYKFKGSNDDER
-4352 VSEWKRV
+4352 VWRDSE
-4359 IPDENKD
+4359 
-4366 NYSCSTTGRFKPRHF
+4366 STNGLY
-4381 GHDISN
+4381 ISN
-4387 GRFDKVYCV
+4387 KNFNNNYKKYSNVSNDYFLDPKYIRHVYCV
-4396 YVDKNIRLISPLYDI
+4396 YVKGNMKMLSPLYEFAPTQLVGTWGQLESYDGKEVKSVI
-4411 VPLYTKPILGDWKY
+4411 GIKV
-4425 LNNDG
+4425 NDFAR
-4430 VKTGTIFGI
+4430 V
-4439 GVDHYD
+4439 
-4445 NFLYFR
+4445 YFKK
-4451 DYDYTIS
+4451 YDYTLGGPFKIKRKYKKI
-4458 GIGFRVRANKKGS
+4458 GIGWLS
-4471 YWGYTSTTRDFNL
+4471 YTIPEGTI
-4484 GKNNCKICYKENEGY
+4484 KYKDEEY
-4499 YYWTYNAGEE
+4499 YYMIVDKLEE
-4509 PDVFKSD
+4509 EGNKYSYEFENNMGVINEYPNFH
-4516 TKDIHIDKN
+4516 KDHVI
-4525 YIGDITAKDITGL
+4525 AKDITDL
-4538 RQAVH
+4538 RH
-4543 RNGKNFSR
+4543 LTWTNGNKLDKNNF
-4551 TETYISIKWVIPENN
+4551 ILIKWVVPE
-4566 ISPDFKFISEQKDE
+4566 SDSFRFIREQKNTETEDFDE
-4580 ETDEFTLI
+4580 LTTVEKVYMI
-4588 NEITKPY
+4588 NGQKLTR
-4595 HLVNSGGMT
+4595 L
-4604 KTTLQIPKNNG
+4604 PKNNG
-4615 LYDVKKWNCTYY
+4615 QYNNDDKWSIQYKNGKKADDIVTNVLLNMTFDGTCTITKQ
-4627 DENEGVFK
+4627 NK
-4635 DKSISTSMLIRTRF
+4635 
-4649 DKPCILTAIIGNNET
+4649 N
-4664 E
+4664 